1 MNKVERLKLL
11 ASAIAGDFKSLRLKL
26 GNTDELVT
34 DDKTS
39 AVNAIN
45 EIVGSSKEIKDA
57 MKQFSENLGFD
68 KEITKVNNVSV
79 NLFEMLIPFIK
90 DKLAEENI
98 TNVDAEKNTQNCFFA
113 FFDDT
118 IKFQDRNNFSKNKYG
133 IKLKQNAYDTFVK
146 FNVSANNTINVSLP
160 QEINTSQDIELDIYG
175 ILGHYMSDY
184 KIMPYTKYIK
194 QLNISSDRVIV
205 VNSLEEYEN
214 HNSYSSDDDN
224 ILVLVKVDF
233 DELSSYESITDSI
246 KRLFKLQNGQ
256 NITRYSYGFVNNNL
270 TKYFDFTTRQWL
282 PLKDL
287 ISYDMQYNM
296 MMSIALSKP
305 IASNEIT
312 YINEALFTHTG
323 NYLNK
328 INIIPENSP
337 VLNKFNKTWYQDKFN
352 VILNPELTKYY
363 NNVTKQWNELP
374 YAFTNQFNYLKNV
387 DDNINIATSENNISI
402 ANKTTQTEL
411 ETDNSSRTISVVD
424 KNKVTNLAELDNC
437 SMLSTSYDTT
447 LVVDKTLNYVLDK
460 HTRTWV
466 EINFNQSQ
474 KIKDK
479 ITIDF
484 NLTINDTT
492 APEKIKCRTRVNT
505 FTGYDNKDIFVYDK
519 NNSNLA
525 DISSVDYDIYSG
537 NIIVDKTYT
546 YYLNPYTSTW
556 YELPDEVKTKLN
568 NFVNTQYINVVT
580 RLKEKTNSLN
590 IINLSEDLTDVR
602 NETVYLVNNKE
613 HIKFRAD
620 DDYAYNFND
629 NTLIFTEDLSE
640 YLDIPTQEWKRVTN
654 NYNPSIVYP
663 VCENIV
669 AVIANKVLNTLDYR
683 NPITL
688 TSNNL
693 TEIKNQIK
701 DKEVVINKTNK
712 NLIND
717 STIDLS
723 KVKFYSMGKS
733 DQGDSNSGIN
743 MLQKY
748 SNIKIFN
755 AGSFVTQ
762 INNKLAELL
771 NKNNVIAI
779 LTKKSVSA
787 SHDFEI
793 TYKGKNYQ
801 LSQDNFFINNIENL
815 CQFLSD
821 GDWL

>member
-1 MNKVERLKLL
+1 MTRIERLKLL

-39 AVNAIN
+39 AVKAIN
-45 EIVGSSKEIKDA
+45 EVAGSSKEIKDA

-79 NLFEMLIPFIK
+79 NPFEMLVPFIK
-90 DKLAEENI
+90 DKLAEGGI

-113 FFDDT
+113 FFDNT
-118 IKFQDRNNFSKNKYG
+118 IKFNQNNFSKNKYG
-133 IKLKQNAYDTFVK
+133 IKLKQNAYDNFVK
-146 FNVSANNTINVSLP
+146 FDVSTNNTINVSLP

-175 ILGHYMSDY
+175 ILGHYMYDY

-194 QLNISSDRVIV
+194 QLNIPSDRVII
-205 VNSLEEYEN
+205 VNNLEE
-214 HNSYSSDDDN
+214 HKGRSYSTGDGD
-224 ILVLVKVDF
+224 ILVLVKTNS
-233 DELSSYESITDSI
+233 DELSDMTNSIE
-246 KRLFKLQNGQ
+246 KLFKLQDGQ
-256 NITRYSYGFVNNNL
+256 NITNKTYGFINQDA
-270 TKYFDFTTRQWL
+270 TKYFDFTTRGWL

-287 ISYDMQYNM
+287 ISSDMQYNIM
-296 MMSIALSKP
+296 LSILPNPVDA
-305 IASNEIT
+305 NEIK
-312 YINEALFTHTG
+312 YINEAWFAHTSG
-323 NYLNK
+323 LNK
-328 INIIPENSP
+328 INIAAENSAI
-337 VLNKFNKTWYQDKFN
+337 LNTILIKPLYKDNFN

-374 YAFTNQFNYLKNV
+374 YHFKNQFNYLKDVNT
-387 DDNINIATSENNISI
+387 NINIATSENNIDV

-411 ETDNSSRTISVVD
+411 ETDSHSRTISVVD
-424 KNKVTNLAELDNC
+424 KNKVTNLSELDNN
-437 SMLSTSYDTT
+437 SMLFPSVYTT
-447 LVVDKTLNYVLDK
+447 LVVDKTLNYVLNK
-460 HTRTWV
+460 NTRTWV
-466 EINFNQSQ
+466 EINSEQSQ

-479 ITIDF
+479 VTIDF
-484 NLTINDTT
+484 SLTINDTT
-492 APEKIKCRTRVNT
+492 AAEKIKCRTRVNT
-505 FTGYDNKDIFVYDK
+505 FSKSGSKNILVYDK
-519 NNSNLA
+519 NNTDLE
-525 DISSVDYDIYSG
+525 DIASVNYSIYDG
-537 NIIVDKTYT
+537 DIIVDKTYT
-546 YYLNPYTSTW
+546 YYLNPYTSVW
-556 YELPDEVKTKLN
+556 YELPNEVKTKLN
-568 NFVNTQYINVVT
+568 NFVNTQYTKVVT

-590 IINLSEDLTDVR
+590 IINLNEDLTDVR
-602 NETVYLVNNKE
+602 DESVYLVSNKE
-613 HIKFRAD
+613 NIKFRAN

-640 YLDIPTQEWKRVTN
+640 YLDIPTQEWKQVAN
-654 NYNPSIVYP
+654 NYTLSIIYP

-683 NPITL
+683 NPVTL
-688 TSNNL
+688 TNNNL

-701 DKEVVINKTNK
+701 DKEVVINKTGK
-712 NLIND
+712 NLISD

-733 DQGDSNSGIN
+733 DQDNSNSAIN

-755 AGSFVTQ
+755 AGSFAIQ

-793 TYKGKNYQ
+793 TYKGKRYQ

-815 CQFLSD
+815 CQFIGD

>member
-1 MNKVERLKLL
+1 MTRIERLKLL

-26 GNTDELVT
+26 GNTDELIT

-39 AVNAIN
+39 AVKAIN
-45 EIVGSSKEIKDA
+45 EVAGSSKEIKDA

-68 KEITKVNNVSV
+68 KEITKANNISV
-79 NLFEMLIPFIK
+79 NPFEMLIPFIK

-113 FFDDT
+113 FFNNT
-118 IKFQDRNNFSKNKYG
+118 IKTQHGNNFSKNKYG
-133 IKLKQNAYDTFVK
+133 IKLKQNAYDKFVK
-146 FNVSANNTINVSLP
+146 FDVSTNNVINISLP

-194 QLNISSDRVIV
+194 QLNIPSDRVTV
-205 VNSLEEYEN
+205 VNSLEEHEGRF
-214 HNSYSSDDDN
+214 YSTGDN
-224 ILVLVKVDF
+224 DILVLVKTNL
-233 DELSSYESITDSI
+233 DELSNMTNSI
-246 KRLFKLQNGQ
+246 KKLFKLQDGQ
-256 NITRYSYGFVNNNL
+256 NITNKSYGFINQNV
-270 TKYFDFTTRQWL
+270 TKYFDFTTREWL

-287 ISYDMQYNM
+287 ISSDMQYNIM
-296 MMSIALSKP
+296 LSILQNPVDA
-305 IASNEIT
+305 NEIK
-312 YINEALFTHTG
+312 YINEAWFTHTSG
-323 NYLNK
+323 LNK
-328 INIIPENSP
+328 INIAAENSS
-337 VLNKFNKTWYQDKFN
+337 VLNTILTKPLYKDNYN

-374 YAFTNQFNYLKNV
+374 DNFKNQFDYLKNV
-387 DDNINIATSENNISI
+387 DTNINIATSENNIDV
-402 ANKTTQTEL
+402 ANKTTQTIL
-411 ETDNSSRTISVVD
+411 ESDSHSRTISVVD
-424 KNKVTNLAELDNC
+424 KNKITNLSELDND
-437 SMLSTSYDTT
+437 SMLFPTTYTT
-447 LVVDKTLNYVLDK
+447 LVVDKTLNYVLNK
-460 HTRTWV
+460 NTRTWV
-466 EINFNQSQ
+466 EINSKQSQ

-479 ITIDF
+479 VTIDF
-484 NLTINDTT
+484 SLTINDTT

-505 FTGYDNKDIFVYDK
+505 FNGSGSKNILVYDK
-519 NNSNLA
+519 NNTDLA
-525 DISSVDYDIYSG
+525 DIASVRYSIYDG
-537 NIIVDKTYT
+537 DIIVDKTYT
-546 YYLNPYTSTW
+546 YYLNPYTSVW
-556 YELPDEVKTKLN
+556 YELPNEVKTKLN
-568 NFVNTQYINVVT
+568 NFVNTQYTKVVT

-590 IINLSEDLTDVR
+590 IINLNEDLTDVR
-602 NETVYLVNNKE
+602 DESVYLVSNKE
-613 HIKFRAD
+613 NIKFRAN

-640 YLDIPTQEWKRVTN
+640 YLDIPTQEWKQVID
-654 NYNPSIVYP
+654 NYTSSIVYP

-669 AVIANKVLNTLDYR
+669 AVITNKVLNTLDYR
-683 NPITL
+683 NPVTL

-701 DKEVVINKTNK
+701 DKEVIINKTDK

-733 DQGDSNSGIN
+733 DQSNSDFVIN

-771 NKNNVIAI
+771 NKNNAIAI

-787 SHDFEI
+787 SHDVEI
-793 TYKGKNYQ
+793 AYKGKRYQ

-815 CQFLSD
+815 CQFLDD

>member
-1 MNKVERLKLL
+1 MTRIERLKLL

-45 EIVGSSKEIKDA
+45 EVAGSSKKIKDA

-79 NLFEMLIPFIK
+79 NPFEMLVSFIK
-90 DKLAEENI
+90 DKLTEEGI

-113 FFDDT
+113 FFDNT
-118 IKFQDRNNFSKNKYG
+118 IKFNQNNFSKNKYG
-133 IKLKQNAYDTFVK
+133 IKLKQDNYNSFVS
-146 FNVSANNTINVSLP
+146 FNVINNNSVTINLP

-194 QLNISSDRVIV
+194 QLNIPSDRVII
-205 VNSLEEYEN
+205 VNNLEE
-214 HNSYSSDDDN
+214 HKGRSYSTDDGDT
-224 ILVLVKVDF
+224 LVLVKTNL
-233 DELSSYESITDSI
+233 DELSDMTNSIE
-246 KRLFKLQNGQ
+246 KLFKLQDGQ
-256 NITRYSYGFVNNNL
+256 NITNKFYGFINQDA

-287 ISYDMQYNM
+287 ISSDMQYNVM
-296 MMSIALSKP
+296 LSTLPNPIALNNIS
-305 IASNEIT
+305 
-312 YINEALFTHTG
+312 YLNEAFYTHSV
-323 NYLNK
+323 NNFLNQL
-328 INIIPENSP
+328 NIVAENST
-337 VLNKFNKTWYQDKFN
+337 VLNKFNNSAFQDKFN

-374 YAFTNQFNYLKNV
+374 YHFKNQFNYLKNV
-387 DDNINIATSENNISI
+387 DTNINIATSENNINV

-411 ETDNSSRTISVVD
+411 ETDTHSRTISVVD
-424 KNKVTNLAELDNC
+424 KNKVTNLSELDTC

-447 LVVDKTLNYVLDK
+447 LVVDKTLNYVLNK
-460 HTRTWV
+460 NTRTWV
-466 EINFNQSQ
+466 EINSEQSQ

-479 ITIDF
+479 VTIDF
-484 NLTINDTT
+484 SLTINDTT
-492 APEKIKCRTRVNT
+492 AAEKIKCRTHVNT
-505 FTGYDNKDIFVYDK
+505 FSKSSNKNILVYDK
-519 NNSNLA
+519 NNTDLA
-525 DISSVDYDIYSG
+525 DIASVNYSIYDG
-537 NIIVDKTYT
+537 DIIVDKTYT
-546 YYLNPYTSTW
+546 YYLNPYTSVW
-556 YELPDEVKTKLN
+556 YELPNEVKTKLN
-568 NFVNTQYINVVT
+568 NFVNTQYTKVVT

-590 IINLSEDLTDVR
+590 IINLNEDLTDVR
-602 NETVYLVNNKE
+602 DESVYLVSNKE
-613 HIKFRAD
+613 NIKFRAND
-620 DDYAYNFND
+620 NYAYNFND

-640 YLDIPTQEWKRVTN
+640 YLDIPTQEWKQVIN
-654 NYNPSIVYP
+654 NYTPSIIYP

-669 AVIANKVLNTLDYR
+669 AVITNEVLNTLDYR
-683 NPITL
+683 NPVTL

-701 DKEVVINKTNK
+701 DKEVVINKTDK
-712 NLIND
+712 NLISD

-723 KVKFYSMGKS
+723 KVKFYSMSKS
-733 DQGDSNSGIN
+733 EQGNSNSVIN

-755 AGSFVTQ
+755 AGSFVIQ

-771 NKNNVIAI
+771 NKNNAIAI
-779 LTKKSVSA
+779 LTKKSISA

-793 TYKGKNYQ
+793 TYKGKKYQ

-815 CQFLSD
+815 CQFID
-821 GDWL
+821 DVNWL

>member
-1 MNKVERLKLL
+1 MTRIERLKLL

-45 EIVGSSKEIKDA
+45 EVAGSSKEIKDA
-57 MKQFSENLGFD
+57 MKQFSETLGFD

-79 NLFEMLIPFIK
+79 NLFEMLTPFIK

-98 TNVDAEKNTQNCFFA
+98 TNVDAKKNTKNCFFA

-133 IKLKQNAYDTFVK
+133 IKLKQNAYDAFVK

-194 QLNISSDRVIV
+194 QLNIPLDRVIV
-205 VNSLEEYEN
+205 VNSLEEHEGR
-214 HNSYSSDDDN
+214 SYSTGDDD
-224 ILVLVKVDF
+224 ILVLVKTNLN
-233 DELSSYESITDSI
+233 ELSDMTNSIE
-246 KRLFKLQNGQ
+246 KLFKLQDGQ
-256 NITRYSYGFVNNNL
+256 NITNKSYGFINQDV
-270 TKYFDFTTRQWL
+270 TKYFDFTTREWL

-287 ISYDMQYNM
+287 ISSDMQYNIM
-296 MMSIALSKP
+296 LSTLPNPIALNNIS
-305 IASNEIT
+305 
-312 YINEALFTHTG
+312 YLNEAFYTHSG
-323 NYLNK
+323 NGFLNQL
-328 INIIPENSP
+328 NIVAENSTI
-337 VLNKFNKTWYQDKFN
+337 LNKFNNSAFQDKFN

-374 YAFTNQFNYLKNV
+374 NNFKNQFDYLKNV
-387 DDNINIATSENNISI
+387 DDNINIATSENNIDV

-411 ETDNSSRTISVVD
+411 ETDSNSRTISVVD
-424 KNKVTNLAELDNC
+424 KNKITNLSELDTC
-437 SMLSTSYDTT
+437 SMLSTSYNTT

-460 HTRTWV
+460 NTRTWV
-466 EINFNQSQ
+466 EINSEQSQ

-479 ITIDF
+479 VTIDF
-484 NLTINDTT
+484 SLTINDTT
-492 APEKIKCRTRVNT
+492 TAEKIKCRTRVNT
-505 FTGYDNKDIFVYDK
+505 FSKSGNKNILVYDK
-519 NNSNLA
+519 NNTDLA
-525 DISSVDYDIYSG
+525 DIASVNYSIYDG
-537 NIIVDKTYT
+537 DIIVDKTYT
-546 YYLNPYTSTW
+546 YYLNPYTSVW
-556 YELPDEVKTKLN
+556 YELPNEVKTKLN
-568 NFVNTQYINVVT
+568 NFVNTQYTKVVT

-590 IINLSEDLTDVR
+590 IINLNEDLTDVR
-602 NETVYLVNNKE
+602 DESVYLVSNKE
-613 HIKFRAD
+613 NIKFRAN

-640 YLDIPTQEWKRVTN
+640 YLDIPTQEWKQVIN
-654 NYNPSIVYP
+654 NYTPSIVYS

-669 AVIANKVLNTLDYR
+669 AVITNKVLNALDYR
-683 NPITL
+683 NPVTL

-693 TEIKNQIK
+693 TEIKNQIR
-701 DKEVVINKTNK
+701 DKEVIINKTDK

-733 DQGDSNSGIN
+733 DQSNSDSAIN

-771 NKNNVIAI
+771 NKNNAIAI

-793 TYKGKNYQ
+793 AYKGKRYQ

-815 CQFLSD
+815 CQFISD

>member
-1 MNKVERLKLL
+1 MTRIERLKLL

-45 EIVGSSKEIKDA
+45 EVAGSSKEIKDA
-57 MKQFSENLGFD
+57 MKQFSKNLGFD

-79 NLFEMLIPFIK
+79 NPFEMLVPFIK
-90 DKLAEENI
+90 DKLAEEGI
-98 TNVDAEKNTQNCFFA
+98 TNVDAEKNTQNYFFA

-118 IKFQDRNNFSKNKYG
+118 IKFNKNNFSKNKYG
-133 IKLKQNAYDTFVK
+133 IKLKQNAYDKFVK
-146 FNVSANNTINVSLP
+146 FDVSTNNTINVNLP

-184 KIMPYTKYIK
+184 KIMSYTKYIK
-194 QLNISSDRVIV
+194 QLNIPSDRVTI
-205 VNSLEEYEN
+205 VNSLEEHEA
-214 HNSYSSDDDN
+214 HSSYSTGDN
-224 ILVLVKVDF
+224 DILVLVKINL
-233 DELSSYESITDSI
+233 DELSDMTNSI
-246 KRLFKLQNGQ
+246 KKLFKLQDVQ
-256 NITRYSYGFVNNNL
+256 NITNKSYGFINQDA
-270 TKYFDFTTRQWL
+270 TKYFNFTTREWL

-287 ISYDMQYNM
+287 ISSDMQYNIM
-296 MMSIALSKP
+296 LSILPNPVDA
-305 IASNEIT
+305 NEIK
-312 YINEALFTHTG
+312 YINEAWFTHTSG
-323 NYLNK
+323 LNK
-328 INIIPENSP
+328 INIAAENSAILNT
-337 VLNKFNKTWYQDKFN
+337 VLTKPLYKDNFNI
-352 VILNPELTKYY
+352 ILNPELTKYY

-374 YAFTNQFNYLKNV
+374 YHFKNQFNYLKNV
-387 DDNINIATSENNISI
+387 DTNINIATSENNIDV

-411 ETDNSSRTISVVD
+411 EADSHSRTISVVD
-424 KNKVTNLAELDNC
+424 KNKITNLAELDNC
-437 SMLSTSYDTT
+437 SMLSTSYGTT

-460 HTRTWV
+460 HTRTWI
-466 EINFNQSQ
+466 EISAEQSQ

-505 FTGYDNKDIFVYDK
+505 FNGSGSKNILVYDK
-519 NNSNLA
+519 DNSELA
-525 DISSVDYDIYSG
+525 DIASVQYSIYNGDIV
-537 NIIVDKTYT
+537 VDKTYT

-556 YELPDEVKTKLN
+556 YKLPNEVKTKLN
-568 NFVNTQYINVVT
+568 NFVNTQYTNIVT
-580 RLKEKTNSLN
+580 RLKGTTNSLN
-590 IINLSEDLTDVR
+590 IINLNEDLTVVR
-602 NETVYLVNNKE
+602 SESVYLVSNKE
-613 HIKFRAD
+613 NIKFRAN
-620 DDYAYNFND
+620 DDYAYSFND

-640 YLDIPTQEWKRVTN
+640 YLDIPTQEWKQVIN
-654 NYNPSIVYP
+654 NYTPSIIYP

-669 AVIANKVLNTLDYR
+669 AVITNKVLNTLDYR
-683 NPITL
+683 NPVTL

-693 TEIKNQIK
+693 TEIKNQIR
-701 DKEVVINKTNK
+701 DKEVIINKTNK

-733 DQGDSNSGIN
+733 DQGNSDSAIN

-755 AGSFVTQ
+755 AGSFVIQ

-771 NKNNVIAI
+771 NKNNTIAI

-793 TYKGKNYQ
+793 TYKGKRYQ

-815 CQFLSD
+815 CQFIGD

>member
-1 MNKVERLKLL
+1 MTRIERLKLL

-26 GNTDELVT
+26 GNTDELIT

-45 EIVGSSKEIKDA
+45 EIAGSSKEIKDA

-79 NLFEMLIPFIK
+79 NPFEMLVPFIK
-90 DKLAEENI
+90 DKLAEEGI
-98 TNVDAEKNTQNCFFA
+98 TNVDTEKNTQNCFFA

-118 IKFQDRNNFSKNKYG
+118 IKIQYGNNFSKNKYG
-133 IKLKQNAYDTFVK
+133 IKLKQNAYDKFVK
-146 FNVSANNTINVSLP
+146 FDVSANNVINVSLP

-194 QLNISSDRVIV
+194 QLNIPSDRVTV
-205 VNSLEEYEN
+205 VNSLEEHEGR
-214 HNSYSSDDDN
+214 SYSSDDNN
-224 ILVLVKVDF
+224 ILVLVKINL
-233 DELSSYESITDSI
+233 DELSNMTNSI
-246 KRLFKLQNGQ
+246 KKLFKLQDGQ
-256 NITRYSYGFVNNNL
+256 NITNKSYGFINQDV
-270 TKYFDFTTRQWL
+270 TKYFDFATREWL

-287 ISYDMQYNM
+287 ISSDMQYNIM
-296 MMSIALSKP
+296 LSILQNPVDA
-305 IASNEIT
+305 NEIK
-312 YINEALFTHTG
+312 YINEAWFTHTSG
-323 NYLNK
+323 LNK
-328 INIIPENSP
+328 INIAAEDSS
-337 VLNKFNKTWYQDKFN
+337 VLNTVLTKPLYKDNFNI
-352 VILNPELTKYY
+352 ILNPELTKYY

-374 YAFTNQFNYLKNV
+374 NNFKNQFGYLKNV
-387 DDNINIATSENNISI
+387 DTNINIATSENNIDV

-411 ETDNSSRTISVVD
+411 EADSNSRIISVVD
-424 KNKVTNLAELDNC
+424 KNKVTNLAELDND
-437 SMLSTSYDTT
+437 SMLFPSVYTT
-447 LVVDKTLNYVLDK
+447 LIVDKTLNYVLDK

-466 EINFNQSQ
+466 EISAEQSQ

-479 ITIDF
+479 VTIDF
-484 NLTINDTT
+484 GLTINDTT

-505 FTGYDNKDIFVYDK
+505 FSGSGSKDILVYNKD
-519 NNSNLA
+519 NSELA
-525 DISSVDYDIYSG
+525 DIASVQYSIYNGDIV
-537 NIIVDKTYT
+537 VDKTYT
-546 YYLNPYTSTW
+546 YYLNPYTSVW
-556 YELPDEVKTKLN
+556 YELPNEVKTKLN
-568 NFVNTQYINVVT
+568 NFVNTQYTKVVT

-590 IINLSEDLTDVR
+590 IINLNEDLTDVKS
-602 NETVYLVNNKE
+602 ESVYLVSNKE
-613 HIKFRAD
+613 NIKFRAN

-640 YLDIPTQEWKRVTN
+640 YLDIPTQEWKQVIN
-654 NYNPSIVYP
+654 NYTPSIIYP

-683 NPITL
+683 NPVTL

-693 TEIKNQIK
+693 TEIKNQIR
-701 DKEVVINKTNK
+701 DKEVIINKTDK

-733 DQGDSNSGIN
+733 DQGNSDSTIH

-755 AGSFVTQ
+755 AGSFVTK

-779 LTKKSVSA
+779 LTKKSVSN
-787 SHDFEI
+787 SHDVEI
-793 TYKGKNYQ
+793 TYKGKGYQ

-815 CQFLSD
+815 CQFIND

>member
-1 MNKVERLKLL
+1 MTKIERLKLL

-45 EIVGSSKEIKDA
+45 EVAGSSKEIKDA
-57 MKQFSENLGFD
+57 MKTFSKELGFD
-68 KEITKVNNVSV
+68 KEITKVNGVSV
-79 NLFEMLIPFIK
+79 NPFEMLVPFIK
-90 DKLAEENI
+90 DKLAEEGI

-118 IKFQDRNNFSKNKYG
+118 IKFQYSTIFSKNKYG
-133 IKLKQNAYDTFVK
+133 LKLKQNAYDTFVK
-146 FNVSANNTINVSLP
+146 FDVSTNNTITINLP
-160 QEINTSQDIELDIYG
+160 QEINAIQDIELDIYG
-175 ILGHYMSDY
+175 ILGHYMNDY

-194 QLNISSDRVIV
+194 QLNIPSDRIIV
-205 VNSLEEYEN
+205 VNSLEEHEN
-214 HNSYSSDDDN
+214 HSSYSSDSNDY
-224 ILVLVKVDF
+224 LVFVKADF
-233 DELSSYESITDSI
+233 DELSDMTDSI
-246 KRLFKLQNGQ
+246 KKLFKIQNNQ
-256 NITRYSYGFVNNNL
+256 NITNFSYSFVNNDL

-282 PLKDL
+282 PLENL
-287 ISYDMQYNM
+287 ISSDMQYQIKLLGLKVPVKPYE
-296 MMSIALSKP
+296 IA
-305 IASNEIT
+305 
-312 YINEALFTHTG
+312 YINNEYFSHTKE
-323 NYLNK
+323 LTK
-328 INIIPENSP
+328 INILPENSDA
-337 VLNKFNKTWYQDKFN
+337 LNKVNNLKNNIYS
-352 VILNPELTKYY
+352 VILNPDLTKYY
-363 NNVTKQWNELP
+363 NIITKQWNELTP
-374 YAFTNQFNYLKNV
+374 ALQNKYGYLNST
-387 DDNINIATSENNISI
+387 DNINENINVATSENNISI

-411 ETDNSSRTISVVD
+411 EYDNHSRTISVVD
-424 KNKVTNLAELDNC
+424 KNKVTNLAELDTC
-437 SMLSTSYDTT
+437 SMLSTSYNTT
-447 LVVDKTLNYVLDK
+447 LVVDKTLNYVLNK
-460 HTRTWV
+460 NTRTWV
-466 EINFNQSQ
+466 AISTEQSQ

-484 NLTINDTT
+484 GLTINDTT

-505 FTGYDNKDIFVYDK
+505 FSGSGNKNILVYDK
-519 NNSNLA
+519 DNVNLA
-525 DISSVDYDIYSG
+525 DIASVDYSIYDGDIVV
-537 NIIVDKTYT
+537 NKTYT
-546 YYLNPYTSTW
+546 YYLNPYTSVW
-556 YELPDEVKTKLN
+556 YELPNEVKTKLN
-568 NFVNTQYINVVT
+568 NFVNTQYTKVVT

-590 IINLSEDLTDVR
+590 IINLNEDLTDVR
-602 NETVYLVNNKE
+602 DESVYLVSNKE
-613 HIKFRAD
+613 NIKFRAN

-640 YLDIPTQEWKRVTN
+640 YLDIPTQEWKQVMN
-654 NYNPSIVYP
+654 NYTSSIVYQ

-683 NPITL
+683 NPVTL

-701 DKEVVINKTNK
+701 DKEVVINKTGE
-712 NLIND
+712 NLINN

-733 DQGDSNSGIN
+733 DQGNSDSAIN

-762 INNKLAELL
+762 INNELAELL

-779 LTKKSVSA
+779 LTKQSVSA
-787 SHDFEI
+787 GHNFEI
-793 TYKGKNYQ
+793 TYKGKRYQ

-815 CQFLSD
+815 CQFLGD

>member
-1 MNKVERLKLL
+1 MTRIERLKLL

-26 GNTDELVT
+26 GNTDELIT

-39 AVNAIN
+39 AVKAIN
-45 EIVGSSKEIKDA
+45 EVAGSSKEIKDA

-79 NLFEMLIPFIK
+79 NPFEMLVHFIK
-90 DKLAEENI
+90 DKLAKENI

-118 IKFQDRNNFSKNKYG
+118 IKFNQNNFSKNKYG
-133 IKLKQNAYDTFVK
+133 IKLKQNTYDKFVK
-146 FNVSANNTINVSLP
+146 FDVSANNTINVNLP

-194 QLNISSDRVIV
+194 QLNIPSDRVII
-205 VNSLEEYEN
+205 VNNLEE
-214 HNSYSSDDDN
+214 HKGRSYSTGDDD
-224 ILVLVKVDF
+224 ILVLVKTNL
-233 DELSSYESITDSI
+233 DELSDMINSIE
-246 KRLFKLQNGQ
+246 KLFKLQNGQ
-256 NITRYSYGFVNNNL
+256 NITNKSYGFINQDA

-287 ISYDMQYNM
+287 ISSDMQYNVM
-296 MMSIALSKP
+296 LSTLPNPIALNNIS
-305 IASNEIT
+305 
-312 YINEALFTHTG
+312 YLNEAFYTHSSNG
-323 NYLNK
+323 FLNQL
-328 INIIPENSP
+328 NIVAENST
-337 VLNKFNKTWYQDKFN
+337 VLNKFNNSAFQDKFN

-374 YAFTNQFNYLKNV
+374 YHFKNQFNYLKNV
-387 DDNINIATSENNISI
+387 DTNINIATSENNIDVV
-402 ANKTTQTEL
+402 NKTTQTEL
-411 ETDNSSRTISVVD
+411 EADNHSRTISVVD
-424 KNKVTNLAELDNC
+424 KNKVTNLSELDTC
-437 SMLSTSYDTT
+437 SMLFALYDTT

-460 HTRTWV
+460 NTRTWV
-466 EINFNQSQ
+466 EINSEQSQ

-492 APEKIKCRTRVNT
+492 APEKIKCRTHVNT
-505 FTGYDNKDIFVYDK
+505 FSGSGSKNILVYDK
-519 NNSNLA
+519 NNTDLA
-525 DISSVDYDIYSG
+525 DIASVKYSIYDG
-537 NIIVDKTYT
+537 DIIVDKTYT
-546 YYLNPYTSTW
+546 YYLNPYNSVW
-556 YELPDEVKTKLN
+556 YELPNEVKTKLN
-568 NFVNTQYINVVT
+568 NFVNTQYTKVIT

-590 IINLSEDLTDVR
+590 IINLNEDLTDVR
-602 NETVYLVNNKE
+602 SESVYLVSNKE
-613 HIKFRAD
+613 NIKFRVN

-640 YLDIPTQEWKRVTN
+640 YLDIPTQEWKQVID
-654 NYNPSIVYP
+654 NYTPSIVYS

-669 AVIANKVLNTLDYR
+669 AVITNKVLNALDYR
-683 NPITL
+683 NPVTL

-701 DKEVVINKTNK
+701 DKEVVINKTDK

-733 DQGDSNSGIN
+733 DQGNSDSVIN

-793 TYKGKNYQ
+793 TYKGKRYQ

-815 CQFLSD
+815 CQFLGD

>member
-1 MNKVERLKLL
+1 MTRIERLKLL

-39 AVNAIN
+39 AVKAIN
-45 EIVGSSKEIKDA
+45 EVAGSSKEIKDA

-79 NLFEMLIPFIK
+79 NPFEMLIPFIK

-98 TNVDAEKNTQNCFFA
+98 TNVDAKKNTQNCFFV
-113 FFDDT
+113 FFDNT
-118 IKFQDRNNFSKNKYG
+118 IKFNQNNFSKNKYG
-133 IKLKQNAYDTFVK
+133 IKLKQNAYDKFVK
-146 FNVSANNTINVSLP
+146 FNVSTNNTINVNLP

-194 QLNISSDRVIV
+194 QLNIPSDRVII
-205 VNSLEEYEN
+205 VNSLEE
-214 HNSYSSDDDN
+214 HKGHSSYSIGDDD
-224 ILVLVKVDF
+224 ILVLVKINL
-233 DELSSYESITDSI
+233 DELSDMTNSIE
-246 KRLFKLQNGQ
+246 KLFKLQDGQ
-256 NITRYSYGFVNNNL
+256 NIANKPYGFINQDA
-270 TKYFDFTTRQWL
+270 TKYFDFTTREWL

-287 ISYDMQYNM
+287 ISSDMQYNIM
-296 MMSIALSKP
+296 LSILPNPVDA
-305 IASNEIT
+305 NEIK
-312 YINEALFTHTG
+312 YINEAWFTHTSG
-323 NYLNK
+323 LNK
-328 INIIPENSP
+328 INIAAENSAI
-337 VLNKFNKTWYQDKFN
+337 LNTILTKPLYKDNFNI
-352 VILNPELTKYY
+352 ILNPELTKYY

-374 YAFTNQFNYLKNV
+374 NNFKNQFDYLKNV
-387 DDNINIATSENNISI
+387 DTNINIATSENNIDV

-411 ETDNSSRTISVVD
+411 KTDSHSRKISVVD
-424 KNKVTNLAELDNC
+424 KNKITNLSELDND
-437 SMLSTSYDTT
+437 SMLFPTVYTT
-447 LVVDKTLNYVLDK
+447 LVVDKTLNYVLNK
-460 HTRTWV
+460 NTRTWV
-466 EINFNQSQ
+466 EINSEQSQ

-479 ITIDF
+479 VTIDF
-484 NLTINDTT
+484 SLTINDTT
-492 APEKIKCRTRVNT
+492 AAEKIKCRTRVNT
-505 FTGYDNKDIFVYDK
+505 FSKSGNKNILVYDK
-519 NNSNLA
+519 NNTDLA
-525 DISSVDYDIYSG
+525 DIASVNYSIYDG
-537 NIIVDKTYT
+537 DIIVDKTYT
-546 YYLNPYTSTW
+546 YYLNPYTSVW
-556 YELPDEVKTKLN
+556 YELPNEVKTKLN
-568 NFVNTQYINVVT
+568 NFVNTQYTKVVT

-590 IINLSEDLTDVR
+590 IINLNEDLTDVR
-602 NETVYLVNNKE
+602 NESVYLVSNKE
-613 HIKFRAD
+613 NIKFRAN

-640 YLDIPTQEWKRVTN
+640 YLDIPTQEWKQVTN
-654 NYNPSIVYP
+654 NYTPSIVYP

-683 NPITL
+683 NPVTL

-693 TEIKNQIK
+693 TEIKNQIR
-701 DKEVVINKTNK
+701 DKEVVINKTDK
-712 NLIND
+712 NLINE

-733 DQGDSNSGIN
+733 DQGNSDSAIH

-771 NKNNVIAI
+771 NKNNTIAI

-793 TYKGKNYQ
+793 VYKGKRYQ

-815 CQFLSD
+815 CQFIGD

>member
-1 MNKVERLKLL
+1 MTRIERLKLL

-39 AVNAIN
+39 AVKAIN
-45 EIVGSSKEIKDA
+45 EVAGSSKEIKDA

-68 KEITKVNNVSV
+68 KEITKVNNVSI
-79 NLFEMLIPFIK
+79 NPFEMLIPFIK

-98 TNVDAEKNTQNCFFA
+98 TNVDAEKNTKNCFFA

-133 IKLKQNAYDTFVK
+133 IKLKQNAYDSFVK
-146 FNVSANNTINVSLP
+146 FDVSANNTINVSLP

-194 QLNISSDRVIV
+194 QLNIPSNRVTV
-205 VNSLEEYEN
+205 VNSLEEHEGR
-214 HNSYSSDDDN
+214 SYSTGDDD
-224 ILVLVKVDF
+224 ILVLVKTNS
-233 DELSSYESITDSI
+233 DELSDMTNSIE
-246 KRLFKLQNGQ
+246 KLFKLQDGQ
-256 NITRYSYGFVNNNL
+256 NITNKSYGFINQDA
-270 TKYFDFTTRQWL
+270 TKYFDFTTREWL

-287 ISYDMQYNM
+287 ISSDMQYNIM
-296 MMSIALSKP
+296 LSTLP
-305 IASNEIT
+305 NPVDANEIK
-312 YINEALFTHTG
+312 YINEAWFTHTNG
-323 NYLNK
+323 LNK
-328 INIIPENSP
+328 INIAAENSAILNT
-337 VLNKFNKTWYQDKFN
+337 VLTKPLYKDNFNI
-352 VILNPELTKYY
+352 ILNPELTKYY

-374 YAFTNQFNYLKNV
+374 NNFKNQFNYLKNV
-387 DDNINIATSENNISI
+387 DTNINIATSENNIDV

-411 ETDNSSRTISVVD
+411 KTDSHSRTISVVD
-424 KNKVTNLAELDNC
+424 KNKITNLSELDTC
-437 SMLSTSYDTT
+437 SMLSTSYNTT
-447 LVVDKTLNYVLDK
+447 LVVDKTLNYVLNK
-460 HTRTWV
+460 NTRTWV
-466 EINFNQSQ
+466 EINSEQSQ

-479 ITIDF
+479 VTIDF
-484 NLTINDTT
+484 GLTINDTT

-505 FTGYDNKDIFVYDK
+505 FNGSGSKNILVYNKD
-519 NNSNLA
+519 NSELA
-525 DISSVDYDIYSG
+525 DIASVQYSIYNGDIV
-537 NIIVDKTYT
+537 VDKTYT
-546 YYLNPYTSTW
+546 YYLNPYTSAW
-556 YELPDEVKTKLN
+556 YELPAEIKTKLN
-568 NFVNTQYINVVT
+568 NFVNTQYTNIVT

-590 IINLSEDLTDVR
+590 IINLNEDLTGVR
-602 NETVYLVNNKE
+602 GESIYLVSNKE
-613 HIKFRAD
+613 NIKFRAN

-640 YLDIPTQEWKRVTN
+640 YLDIPTQEWKQVTN
-654 NYNPSIVYP
+654 NYAPSIVYP

-683 NPITL
+683 NPVTL

-701 DKEVVINKTNK
+701 DKEVIINKTNK

-733 DQGDSNSGIN
+733 DQGNSDSVIN

-771 NKNNVIAI
+771 NKNNTIVI

-793 TYKGKNYQ
+793 AYKGKRYQ

-815 CQFLSD
+815 CQFLDD

>member
-1 MNKVERLKLL
+1 MTRIERLKLL
-11 ASAIAGDFKSLRLKL
+11 ASAIASDFKSLRLKL

-45 EIVGSSKEIKDA
+45 EVAGSSKEIKDA

-79 NLFEMLIPFIK
+79 NPFEMLVPFIK
-90 DKLAEENI
+90 DKLAEEGI

-113 FFDDT
+113 FFNDT
-118 IKFQDRNNFSKNKYG
+118 IKIQHYNNFSKNKYG
-133 IKLKQNAYDTFVK
+133 IKLKQNAYDKFVK
-146 FNVSANNTINVSLP
+146 FDVSANNVINVSLP

-175 ILGHYMSDY
+175 ILGHYMYDY

-194 QLNISSDRVIV
+194 QLNIPSDRVTV
-205 VNSLEEYEN
+205 VNSLEEHEGR
-214 HNSYSSDDDN
+214 SYSTGYND
-224 ILVLVKVDF
+224 ILVLVKTNL
-233 DELSSYESITDSI
+233 DELSDMTNSIE
-246 KRLFKLQNGQ
+246 KLFKLQDGQ
-256 NITRYSYGFVNNNL
+256 NITNKSYGFINQDA
-270 TKYFDFTTRQWL
+270 TKYFDFTTREWL

-287 ISYDMQYNM
+287 ISSDMQYNIM
-296 MMSIALSKP
+296 LSILPNPVDA
-305 IASNEIT
+305 NEIN
-312 YINEALFTHTG
+312 YINEAWFTHISG
-323 NYLNK
+323 LNK
-328 INIIPENSP
+328 INIAAENSS
-337 VLNKFNKTWYQDKFN
+337 VLNTILTKPLYKDNYN

-374 YAFTNQFNYLKNV
+374 DNFKNQFNYLKNV
-387 DDNINIATSENNISI
+387 DTNINIATSENNIDV
-402 ANKTTQTEL
+402 ANKTTQTIL
-411 ETDNSSRTISVVD
+411 ESDSHSRRISVVD
-424 KNKVTNLAELDNC
+424 KNKITNLSELDNE
-437 SMLSTSYDTT
+437 SMLFPTVYTT
-447 LVVDKTLNYVLDK
+447 LVVDKTLNYVLNK
-460 HTRTWV
+460 NTRTWV
-466 EINFNQSQ
+466 EINSEQSQ

-479 ITIDF
+479 VTIDF
-484 NLTINDTT
+484 SLTINDTT
-492 APEKIKCRTRVNT
+492 AAEKIKCRTRVNT
-505 FTGYDNKDIFVYDK
+505 FSKSGSKNILVYDK
-519 NNSNLA
+519 NNTDLE
-525 DISSVDYDIYSG
+525 DIASVKYSIYNG
-537 NIIVDKTYT
+537 DIIVDKTYT
-546 YYLNPYTSTW
+546 YYLNPYTSVW
-556 YELPDEVKTKLN
+556 YELPNEVKTKLN
-568 NFVNTQYINVVT
+568 NFVNTQYTKVVT

-590 IINLSEDLTDVR
+590 IINLNEDLTDVR
-602 NETVYLVNNKE
+602 DESVYLVSNKE
-613 HIKFRAD
+613 NIKFRAN

-640 YLDIPTQEWKRVTN
+640 YLDIPTQEWKQVID
-654 NYNPSIVYP
+654 NYTSSIVYS

-669 AVIANKVLNTLDYR
+669 AVITNKVLNTLDYR
-683 NPITL
+683 NPVTL

-712 NLIND
+712 NLINE

-723 KVKFYSMGKS
+723 KVKFYSMSKS
-733 DQGDSNSGIN
+733 DQGNSDFTIN

-755 AGSFVTQ
+755 AGIFVTQ

-771 NKNNVIAI
+771 NKNNTIAI

-787 SHDFEI
+787 SHNFEI
-793 TYKGKNYQ
+793 AYKGKRYQ

-815 CQFLSD
+815 CQFISD

>member
-1 MNKVERLKLL
+1 MTRIERLKLL

-26 GNTDELVT
+26 GNTDELIT

-39 AVNAIN
+39 AVKAIN
-45 EIVGSSKEIKDA
+45 EVAGSSKEIKDA

-68 KEITKVNNVSV
+68 KEITKVNNISI

-98 TNVDAEKNTQNCFFA
+98 TNVDAKKNTKNCFFV

-118 IKFQDRNNFSKNKYG
+118 IKFYHSINFSKNKYG
-133 IKLKQNAYDTFVK
+133 IKLKQNAYDKFVK
-146 FNVSANNTINVSLP
+146 FNVSTNNTINVNLP

-194 QLNISSDRVIV
+194 QLNIPSDRVII
-205 VNSLEEYEN
+205 VNSLEEHEGR
-214 HNSYSSDDDN
+214 SYSTGDN
-224 ILVLVKVDF
+224 DILVLVKINL
-233 DELSSYESITDSI
+233 DELSNMTNSVE
-246 KRLFKLQNGQ
+246 KLFKLQDGQ
-256 NITRYSYGFVNNNL
+256 NITNKSYGFINQDA
-270 TKYFDFTTRQWL
+270 TKYFDFTTREWL

-287 ISYDMQYNM
+287 ISSDMQYNIM
-296 MMSIALSKP
+296 LSILPNPVDA
-305 IASNEIT
+305 NEIK
-312 YINEALFTHTG
+312 YINEALFTHTSG
-323 NYLNK
+323 LNK
-328 INIIPENSP
+328 INIAAENSA
-337 VLNKFNKTWYQDKFN
+337 VLNTILTKPLYKDNFNI
-352 VILNPELTKYY
+352 ILNPELTKYY

-374 YAFTNQFNYLKNV
+374 NNFKNQFDYLKNV
-387 DDNINIATSENNISI
+387 DDNINIATSENNIDV

-411 ETDNSSRTISVVD
+411 ETDSHSRMISVVD
-424 KNKVTNLAELDNC
+424 KNKITNLSELDTC

-460 HTRTWV
+460 NTRTWV
-466 EINFNQSQ
+466 EINSEQSQ

-479 ITIDF
+479 VTIDF
-484 NLTINDTT
+484 SLTINDTT
-492 APEKIKCRTRVNT
+492 DAEKIKCRTRVNT
-505 FTGYDNKDIFVYDK
+505 FSKSGNKNILVYDK
-519 NNSNLA
+519 NNTDLA
-525 DISSVDYDIYSG
+525 DIASVNYNIYDG
-537 NIIVDKTYT
+537 DIIVDKTYT
-546 YYLNPYTSTW
+546 YYLNPYTSVW
-556 YELPDEVKTKLN
+556 YELPNEVKTKLN
-568 NFVNTQYINVVT
+568 NFVNTQYTKIVT

-590 IINLSEDLTDVR
+590 IINLNEDLTDVQS
-602 NETVYLVNNKE
+602 ESVYLVSNKE
-613 HIKFRAD
+613 NIKFRANN
-620 DDYAYNFND
+620 DYAYNFN

-640 YLDIPTQEWKRVTN
+640 YLDIPTQEWKQVMN
-654 NYNPSIVYP
+654 NYTPSIVYS

-669 AVIANKVLNTLDYR
+669 AVITNKVLNTLDYR
-683 NPITL
+683 NPVTL

-693 TEIKNQIK
+693 TEIKNQIR
-701 DKEVVINKTNK
+701 DKEVIINKTDK

-733 DQGDSNSGIN
+733 EQGYSDSAIN

-755 AGSFVTQ
+755 AGSFAIQ

-771 NKNNVIAI
+771 NKNNAIAI
-779 LTKKSVSA
+779 LTKKTVSA

-793 TYKGKNYQ
+793 AYKGKRYQ

-815 CQFLSD
+815 CQFISD
-821 GDWL
+821 DDWL

>member
-1 MNKVERLKLL
+1 MTRIERLKLL

-45 EIVGSSKEIKDA
+45 EVAGSSKEIKDA

-79 NLFEMLIPFIK
+79 NPFEMLVPFIK
-90 DKLAEENI
+90 DKLTEEGI
-98 TNVDAEKNTQNCFFA
+98 TNVDAEKNTQNYFFA

-118 IKFQDRNNFSKNKYG
+118 IKFNQNNFSKNKYG
-133 IKLKQNAYDTFVK
+133 IKLKQNAYDNFVK
-146 FNVSANNTINVSLP
+146 FDVSTNNTINVSLP

-175 ILGHYMSDY
+175 ILGHYMFDY

-194 QLNISSDRVIV
+194 QFNIPSDRVII
-205 VNSLEEYEN
+205 VNNLEE
-214 HNSYSSDDDN
+214 HKGRSYSTGDN
-224 ILVLVKVDF
+224 DMLVLVKTNS
-233 DELSSYESITDSI
+233 DELNNNITDSI
-246 KRLFKLQNGQ
+246 KKLFKIQDGQ
-256 NITRYSYGFVNNNL
+256 NITNKSYGFINQDA

-287 ISYDMQYNM
+287 ISSDMQYNIM
-296 MMSIALSKP
+296 LSTLPNPIALNNIS
-305 IASNEIT
+305 
-312 YINEALFTHTG
+312 YLNEAFYTHSG
-323 NYLNK
+323 NGFLNQL
-328 INIIPENSP
+328 NIVAENST
-337 VLNKFNKTWYQDKFN
+337 VLNKFNNSAFQDKFN
-352 VILNPELTKYY
+352 IILNPELTKYY

-374 YAFTNQFNYLKNV
+374 YHFKNQFNYLKNV
-387 DDNINIATSENNISI
+387 DTNINIATSENNIDV

-411 ETDNSSRTISVVD
+411 ETDSHSRTISVVD
-424 KNKVTNLAELDNC
+424 KNKVTNLSELDTC

-460 HTRTWV
+460 NTRTWV
-466 EINFNQSQ
+466 EINSKQSQ

-492 APEKIKCRTRVNT
+492 APEKIKCRTHVNT
-505 FTGYDNKDIFVYDK
+505 FSGSGSKNILVYDK
-519 NNSNLA
+519 NNTDLA
-525 DISSVDYDIYSG
+525 DIASVNYSIYDG
-537 NIIVDKTYT
+537 DIIVDKTYT
-546 YYLNPYTSTW
+546 YYLNPYTSVW
-556 YELPDEVKTKLN
+556 YELPNEVKTKLN
-568 NFVNTQYINVVT
+568 NFVNTQYTKVVT

-590 IINLSEDLTDVR
+590 IINLNEDLTDVR
-602 NETVYLVNNKE
+602 SESVYLVSNKE
-613 HIKFRAD
+613 NIKFRAN

-640 YLDIPTQEWKRVTN
+640 YLDIPTQEWKQVAN
-654 NYNPSIVYP
+654 NYTPSIVYP

-683 NPITL
+683 NPVTL

-701 DKEVVINKTNK
+701 DKEVVINKTDK
-712 NLIND
+712 NLISD

-733 DQGDSNSGIN
+733 DQGNSNSAIN

-755 AGSFVTQ
+755 AGSFVIQ
-762 INNKLAELL
+762 INNKLTELL
-771 NKNNVIAI
+771 NKNNAIAI

-793 TYKGKNYQ
+793 AYKGKIYQ

-815 CQFLSD
+815 CQFIGD

>member
-1 MNKVERLKLL
+1 MTRIERLKLL

-26 GNTDELVT
+26 GNTDELIT

-39 AVNAIN
+39 AVKAIN
-45 EIVGSSKEIKDA
+45 EVAGSSKEIKDA

-79 NLFEMLIPFIK
+79 NPFEMLMPFIK

-98 TNVDAEKNTQNCFFA
+98 TNVDAEKNTQNYFFA

-118 IKFQDRNNFSKNKYG
+118 IKFNQNNFSKNKYG
-133 IKLKQNAYDTFVK
+133 IKLKQNTYDKFVK
-146 FNVSANNTINVSLP
+146 FDVSANNTINVNLP

-194 QLNISSDRVIV
+194 QLNIPSDRVII
-205 VNSLEEYEN
+205 VNNLEE
-214 HNSYSSDDDN
+214 HKGRSYSTSDDD
-224 ILVLVKVDF
+224 ILVLVKTNL
-233 DELSSYESITDSI
+233 DELSDMTNSIE
-246 KRLFKLQNGQ
+246 KLFKLQDGQ
-256 NITRYSYGFVNNNL
+256 NITNKSYGFINQDA

-287 ISYDMQYNM
+287 ISSDMQYNVM
-296 MMSIALSKP
+296 LSTLPNPIALNNIS
-305 IASNEIT
+305 
-312 YINEALFTHTG
+312 YLNEAFYTHSG
-323 NYLNK
+323 NGFLNQL
-328 INIIPENSP
+328 NIVAENST
-337 VLNKFNKTWYQDKFN
+337 VLNKFNNSAFQDKFN

-374 YAFTNQFNYLKNV
+374 YHFKNQFNYLKNV
-387 DDNINIATSENNISI
+387 DTNINIATSENNIDV

-411 ETDNSSRTISVVD
+411 EADSHSRTISVVD
-424 KNKVTNLAELDNC
+424 KNKVTNLSELDTC

-460 HTRTWV
+460 NTRTWV
-466 EINFNQSQ
+466 EINSEQSQ

-492 APEKIKCRTRVNT
+492 APEKIKCRTHVNT
-505 FTGYDNKDIFVYDK
+505 FSGSGSKNILVYDK
-519 NNSNLA
+519 NNTDLA
-525 DISSVDYDIYSG
+525 DIASVKYSIYDG
-537 NIIVDKTYT
+537 DIIVDKTYT
-546 YYLNPYTSTW
+546 YYLNPYNSVW
-556 YELPDEVKTKLN
+556 YELPNEVKTKLN
-568 NFVNTQYINVVT
+568 NFVNTQYTKVIT

-590 IINLSEDLTDVR
+590 IINLNEDLTDVR
-602 NETVYLVNNKE
+602 SESVYLVSNKE
-613 HIKFRAD
+613 NIKFRVN

-640 YLDIPTQEWKRVTN
+640 YLDIPTQEWKQVID
-654 NYNPSIVYP
+654 NYTPSIVYS

-669 AVIANKVLNTLDYR
+669 AVITNKVLNALDYR
-683 NPITL
+683 NPVTL

-701 DKEVVINKTNK
+701 DKEVVINKTDK

-733 DQGDSNSGIN
+733 DQGNSDSAIN

-787 SHDFEI
+787 SHNFEI
-793 TYKGKNYQ
+793 TYKGKRYQ

-815 CQFLSD
+815 CQFLDD

>member
-1 MNKVERLKLL
+1 MTRIERLKLL

-45 EIVGSSKEIKDA
+45 EVAGSSKEIKDA

-79 NLFEMLIPFIK
+79 NPFEMLVPFIK
-90 DKLAEENI
+90 DKLAEEGI

-113 FFDDT
+113 FFDNT
-118 IKFQDRNNFSKNKYG
+118 IKFNQNNFSKNKYG
-133 IKLKQNAYDTFVK
+133 IKLKQDNYNSFVS
-146 FNVSANNTINVSLP
+146 FNVINNNSVTINLP
-160 QEINTSQDIELDIYG
+160 QEINSSKDIELDIYS

-184 KIMPYTKYIK
+184 KIMSYTKYIK
-194 QLNISSDRVIV
+194 QLNIPSDKV
-205 VNSLEEYEN
+205 VVVDSLEEHKN
-214 HNSYSSDDDN
+214 RSYSSDSNN
-224 ILVLVKVDF
+224 ILVLVKANSN
-233 DELSSYESITDSI
+233 ELNDNITDSI
-246 KRLFKLQNGQ
+246 KKLFKIQDGQ
-256 NITRYSYGFVNNNL
+256 NITTYSYGFINNNL
-270 TKYFDFTTRQWL
+270 TKYFDFTTREWL

-287 ISYDMQYNM
+287 ISSDMQYNIM
-296 MMSIALSKP
+296 INTLQVP
-305 IASNEIT
+305 VEPYNVT
-312 YINEALFTHTG
+312 YINEALFSHA
-323 NYLNK
+323 NSLVK
-328 INIIPENSP
+328 INIAAENSTI
-337 VLNKFNKTWYQDKFN
+337 LNTLSAQRYQDNFN

-363 NNVTKQWNELP
+363 NNVTKKWNKLSNEQK
-374 YAFTNQFNYLKNV
+374 NKFNYLKNV
-387 DDNINIATSENNISI
+387 DNNINIATSENNINV

-411 ETDNSSRTISVVD
+411 EADSHSRTISVVD
-424 KNKVTNLAELDNC
+424 KNKVTNLSELDTC

-447 LVVDKTLNYVLDK
+447 LIVDKTLNYVLDK
-460 HTRTWV
+460 NTRTWV
-466 EINFNQSQ
+466 EINSEQSQ

-492 APEKIKCRTRVNT
+492 APEKIKCRTHVNT
-505 FTGYDNKDIFVYDK
+505 FSESGSKNILVYDK
-519 NNSNLA
+519 NNTDLA
-525 DISSVDYDIYSG
+525 DIASVNYSIYNG
-537 NIIVDKTYT
+537 DIIVDKTYT
-546 YYLNPYTSTW
+546 YYLNPYTSVW
-556 YELPDEVKTKLN
+556 YELPNEVKTKLN
-568 NFVNTQYINVVT
+568 NFVNTQYTKVVT

-590 IINLSEDLTDVR
+590 IINLNEDLTDVR
-602 NETVYLVNNKE
+602 GESVYLVSNKE
-613 HIKFRAD
+613 NIKFRAN

-629 NTLIFTEDLSE
+629 NTLIFTQDLSE
-640 YLDIPTQEWKRVTN
+640 YLDIPTQEWKQVAN
-654 NYNPSIVYP
+654 NYTPSIVYP

-683 NPITL
+683 NPVTL

-701 DKEVVINKTNK
+701 DKEVVINKTDK

-733 DQGDSNSGIN
+733 DQSNSDSAIN

-755 AGSFVTQ
+755 AGSFVIQ

-793 TYKGKNYQ
+793 TYKGKRYQ

-815 CQFLSD
+815 CQFIGD

>member
-1 MNKVERLKLL
+1 MTRIERLKLL

-45 EIVGSSKEIKDA
+45 EVAGSSKEIKDA

-79 NLFEMLIPFIK
+79 NPFEMLVPFIK
-90 DKLAEENI
+90 DKLAEEGI

-113 FFDDT
+113 FFDNT
-118 IKFQDRNNFSKNKYG
+118 IKFNQNNFSKNKYG
-133 IKLKQNAYDTFVK
+133 IKLKQDNYNSFVS
-146 FNVSANNTINVSLP
+146 FNVINNNSVTINLP
-160 QEINTSQDIELDIYG
+160 QEINSSKDIELDIYS

-184 KIMPYTKYIK
+184 KIMSYTKYIK
-194 QLNISSDRVIV
+194 QLNIPSDKV
-205 VNSLEEYEN
+205 VVVDSLEEHKN
-214 HNSYSSDDDN
+214 RSYSSDSNN
-224 ILVLVKVDF
+224 ILVLVKANSN
-233 DELSSYESITDSI
+233 ELNDNITDSI
-246 KRLFKLQNGQ
+246 KKLFKIQDGQ
-256 NITRYSYGFVNNNL
+256 NITTYSYGFINNNL
-270 TKYFDFTTRQWL
+270 TKYFDFTTREWL

-287 ISYDMQYNM
+287 ISSDMQYNIM
-296 MMSIALSKP
+296 INTLQVP
-305 IASNEIT
+305 VEPYNVT
-312 YINEALFTHTG
+312 YINEALFSHA
-323 NYLNK
+323 NSLVK
-328 INIIPENSP
+328 INIAAENSTI
-337 VLNKFNKTWYQDKFN
+337 LNTLSAQRYQDNFN

-363 NNVTKQWNELP
+363 NNVTKKWNKLSNEQK
-374 YAFTNQFNYLKNV
+374 NKFNYLKNV
-387 DDNINIATSENNISI
+387 DNNINIATSENNINV

-411 ETDNSSRTISVVD
+411 EADSHLRTISVVD
-424 KNKVTNLAELDNC
+424 KNKVTNLSELDTC

-460 HTRTWV
+460 NTRTWV
-466 EINFNQSQ
+466 EINSEQSQ

-492 APEKIKCRTRVNT
+492 APEKIKCRTHVNT
-505 FTGYDNKDIFVYDK
+505 FSESGSKNILVYDK
-519 NNSNLA
+519 NNTDLA
-525 DISSVDYDIYSG
+525 DIASVNYSIYNG
-537 NIIVDKTYT
+537 DIIVDKTYT
-546 YYLNPYTSTW
+546 YYLNPYTSVW
-556 YELPDEVKTKLN
+556 YELPNEVKTKLN
-568 NFVNTQYINVVT
+568 NFVNTQYTKVVT

-590 IINLSEDLTDVR
+590 IINLNEDLTDVR
-602 NETVYLVNNKE
+602 GESVYLVSNKE
-613 HIKFRAD
+613 NIKFRAN
-620 DDYAYNFND
+620 DDYPYNFND
-629 NTLIFTEDLSE
+629 NTLIFTQDLSE
-640 YLDIPTQEWKRVTN
+640 YLDIPTQEWKQVAN
-654 NYNPSIVYP
+654 NYTPSIVYP

-683 NPITL
+683 NPVTL

-701 DKEVVINKTNK
+701 DKEVVINKTDK

-733 DQGDSNSGIN
+733 DQSNSDSAIN

-755 AGSFVTQ
+755 AGSFVIQ

-793 TYKGKNYQ
+793 TYKGKRYQ

-815 CQFLSD
+815 CQFIDD

>member
-1 MNKVERLKLL
+1 MTRIERLKLL

-45 EIVGSSKEIKDA
+45 EVAGSSKEIKDA

-68 KEITKVNNVSV
+68 KEITKVNNISV
-79 NLFEMLIPFIK
+79 NPFEMLVPFIK
-90 DKLAEENI
+90 DKLAEEGI

-113 FFDDT
+113 FFNNT
-118 IKFQDRNNFSKNKYG
+118 IKFNQNNFSKNKYG
-133 IKLKQNAYDTFVK
+133 IKLKQNAYDNFVK
-146 FNVSANNTINVSLP
+146 FDVSTNNTINVSLP

-194 QLNISSDRVIV
+194 QLNIPSDRVIV
-205 VNSLEEYEN
+205 VNNLEE
-214 HNSYSSDDDN
+214 HKGRSYSTGNDD
-224 ILVLVKVDF
+224 ILVLVKIDL
-233 DELSSYESITDSI
+233 DELSDMTNSIE
-246 KRLFKLQNGQ
+246 KLFKLQDGQ
-256 NITRYSYGFVNNNL
+256 NITNKSYGFINQDA
-270 TKYFDFTTRQWL
+270 TKYFDFMTREWL

-287 ISYDMQYNM
+287 ISSDMQYNIM
-296 MMSIALSKP
+296 LSTLPNPIALNNIS
-305 IASNEIT
+305 
-312 YINEALFTHTG
+312 YLNEAFYTHSG
-323 NYLNK
+323 NGFLNQL
-328 INIIPENSP
+328 NIVAENST
-337 VLNKFNKTWYQDKFN
+337 VLNKFNNSAFQDKFN

-374 YAFTNQFNYLKNV
+374 NNFKNQFDYLKNV
-387 DDNINIATSENNISI
+387 DNNINIATSENNIDV

-411 ETDNSSRTISVVD
+411 KTDSHSRTISVVD
-424 KNKVTNLAELDNC
+424 KNKITNLSELDTC

-460 HTRTWV
+460 NTRTWV
-466 EINFNQSQ
+466 EINSEQSQ

-479 ITIDF
+479 VTIDF
-484 NLTINDTT
+484 SLTINDTT
-492 APEKIKCRTRVNT
+492 AAEKIKCRTRVNT
-505 FTGYDNKDIFVYDK
+505 FSKSGDKNILVYDK
-519 NNSNLA
+519 NNTDLA
-525 DISSVDYDIYSG
+525 DIASVNYSIYDG
-537 NIIVDKTYT
+537 DIIVDKTYT
-546 YYLNPYTSTW
+546 YYLNPYTSVW
-556 YELPDEVKTKLN
+556 YELPNEVKTKLN
-568 NFVNTQYINVVT
+568 NFVNTQYTKVVT

-590 IINLSEDLTDVR
+590 IINLNEDLTDVR
-602 NETVYLVNNKE
+602 DESVYLVSNKE
-613 HIKFRAD
+613 NIKFRAN

-640 YLDIPTQEWKRVTN
+640 YLDIPTQEWKQIAN
-654 NYNPSIVYP
+654 NYTPSIVYS

-669 AVIANKVLNTLDYR
+669 AVITNKVLNALDYR
-683 NPITL
+683 NPVTL

-693 TEIKNQIK
+693 TEIKNQIR
-701 DKEVVINKTNK
+701 DKEVIINKTGK
-712 NLIND
+712 NLINE

-733 DQGDSNSGIN
+733 DQGNSDSAIS

-793 TYKGKNYQ
+793 TYKGKIYQ

-815 CQFLSD
+815 CQFIGD
-821 GDWL
+821 DDWL

>member
-1 MNKVERLKLL
+1 MTRIERLKLL

-39 AVNAIN
+39 AIKAIN
-45 EIVGSSKEIKDA
+45 EVAGSSKEIKDA

-79 NLFEMLIPFIK
+79 NPFEMLVPFIK
-90 DKLAEENI
+90 DKLTEEGI

-113 FFDDT
+113 FFDNT
-118 IKFQDRNNFSKNKYG
+118 IKFNQKNFSKNKYG
-133 IKLKQNAYDTFVK
+133 IKLKQDNYNSFVS
-146 FNVSANNTINVSLP
+146 FNVINNNSITINLP
-160 QEINTSQDIELDIYG
+160 QEINSSKDIELDIYG

-184 KIMPYTKYIK
+184 KIMSYTKYIK
-194 QLNISSDRVIV
+194 QLNIPSDKV
-205 VNSLEEYEN
+205 VVVDSLEEHEN
-214 HNSYSSDDDN
+214 RSYSSDSNN
-224 ILVLVKVDF
+224 ILVLVKTNS
-233 DELSSYESITDSI
+233 DELNDNITDSI
-246 KRLFKLQNGQ
+246 KKLFKIQDGQ
-256 NITRYSYGFVNNNL
+256 NITTYSYGFINNNL

-287 ISYDMQYNM
+287 ISSDMQYNIM
-296 MMSIALSKP
+296 INTLQVPVEPYNA
-305 IASNEIT
+305 A
-312 YINEALFTHTG
+312 YINEALFSHASG
-323 NYLNK
+323 LVK
-328 INIIPENSP
+328 INIAAENSTI
-337 VLNKFNKTWYQDKFN
+337 LNTLSAQRYQDNFN

-363 NNVTKQWNELP
+363 NNVTKKWNKLSNEQK
-374 YAFTNQFNYLKNV
+374 NKFNYLKNV
-387 DDNINIATSENNISI
+387 DNNINIATSENNINV

-411 ETDNSSRTISVVD
+411 EADSHSRTISVVD
-424 KNKVTNLAELDNC
+424 KNKVTNLSELNTC

-460 HTRTWV
+460 NTRTWV
-466 EINFNQSQ
+466 EINSEQSQ

-492 APEKIKCRTRVNT
+492 APEKIKCRTHVNT
-505 FTGYDNKDIFVYDK
+505 FNGSGSKNILVYDK
-519 NNSNLA
+519 NNTDLA
-525 DISSVDYDIYSG
+525 DIASVNYSIYDG
-537 NIIVDKTYT
+537 DIIVDKTYT
-546 YYLNPYTSTW
+546 YYLNPYTSVW
-556 YELPDEVKTKLN
+556 YELPNEVKTKLN
-568 NFVNTQYINVVT
+568 NFVNTQYTKVVT

-590 IINLSEDLTDVR
+590 IINLNEDLTDVR
-602 NETVYLVNNKE
+602 SESVYLVSNKE
-613 HIKFRAD
+613 NIKFRAN

-640 YLDIPTQEWKRVTN
+640 YLDIPTQEWKQVTN
-654 NYNPSIVYP
+654 NYTPSIIYP

-669 AVIANKVLNTLDYR
+669 AVITNKVLNTLDYR
-683 NPITL
+683 NPVTL

-693 TEIKNQIK
+693 TEVKNQIK
-701 DKEVVINKTNK
+701 DKEVVINKTGK
-712 NLIND
+712 NLISD

-733 DQGDSNSGIN
+733 DQGNSDSAIN

-755 AGSFVTQ
+755 AGSFVIQ

-793 TYKGKNYQ
+793 TYKGKRYQ
-801 LSQDNFFINNIENL
+801 LSQDNFFISNIENL

>member
-1 MNKVERLKLL
+1 MTRIERLKLL

-39 AVNAIN
+39 AVKAIN
-45 EIVGSSKEIKDA
+45 EVAGSSKEIKDA
-57 MKQFSENLGFD
+57 IKQFSENLGFD
-68 KEITKVNNVSV
+68 KEITKVNNVSIKP
-79 NLFEMLIPFIK
+79 FEMLLPFIK

-98 TNVDAEKNTQNCFFA
+98 TNVDAEKNTKNCFFA

-133 IKLKQNAYDTFVK
+133 IKLKQNAYDSFVK
-146 FNVSANNTINVSLP
+146 FDVSANNTINVSLP

-194 QLNISSDRVIV
+194 QLNIPSNRVTV
-205 VNSLEEYEN
+205 VNSLEEHEGR
-214 HNSYSSDDDN
+214 SYFTGDDD
-224 ILVLVKVDF
+224 ILVLVKTNS
-233 DELSSYESITDSI
+233 DELSDMTNSIE
-246 KRLFKLQNGQ
+246 KLFKLQDGQ
-256 NITRYSYGFVNNNL
+256 NITDKSYGFINQDA
-270 TKYFDFTTRQWL
+270 TKYFDFTTREWL

-287 ISYDMQYNM
+287 ISSDMQYNIM
-296 MMSIALSKP
+296 LSTLP
-305 IASNEIT
+305 NPVDANEIK
-312 YINEALFTHTG
+312 YINEAWFTHTSG
-323 NYLNK
+323 LNK
-328 INIIPENSP
+328 INIAAENSAI
-337 VLNKFNKTWYQDKFN
+337 LNTILTKPLYKDNFNI
-352 VILNPELTKYY
+352 ILNPELTKYY

-374 YAFTNQFNYLKNV
+374 NNFKNQFNYLKNV
-387 DDNINIATSENNISI
+387 DTNINIATSENNIDV
-402 ANKTTQTEL
+402 ANKTTQTTL
-411 ETDNSSRTISVVD
+411 ESDSHSKCISIVD
-424 KNKVTNLAELDNC
+424 KNKVTNLSELDND
-437 SMLSTSYDTT
+437 SMLFPSVYTT
-447 LVVDKTLNYVLDK
+447 LVVDKTLNYVLNK
-460 HTRTWV
+460 NTRTWV
-466 EINFNQSQ
+466 EINSEQSQ

-479 ITIDF
+479 VTIDF
-484 NLTINDTT
+484 GLTINDTT

-505 FTGYDNKDIFVYDK
+505 FNGSGSKNILVYNKD
-519 NNSNLA
+519 NSELA
-525 DISSVDYDIYSG
+525 DIASVQYSIYNGDIV
-537 NIIVDKTYT
+537 VDKTYT
-546 YYLNPYTSTW
+546 YYLNPYTSAW
-556 YELPDEVKTKLN
+556 YELPAEIKTKLN
-568 NFVNTQYINVVT
+568 NFVNTQYTNIVT

-590 IINLSEDLTDVR
+590 IINLNEDLTGVR
-602 NETVYLVNNKE
+602 GESIYLVSNKE
-613 HIKFRAD
+613 NIKFRAN

-640 YLDIPTQEWKRVTN
+640 YLDIPTQEWKQVIN
-654 NYNPSIVYP
+654 NYAPSIIYP

-669 AVIANKVLNTLDYR
+669 AVITNKVLNALDYR
-683 NPITL
+683 NPVTL

-701 DKEVVINKTNK
+701 DKEVIINKTNK

-733 DQGDSNSGIN
+733 DQGNSDSVIN

-771 NKNNVIAI
+771 NKNNTIVI

-793 TYKGKNYQ
+793 AYKGKRYQ

>member
-1 MNKVERLKLL
+1 MTRIERLKLL

-26 GNTDELVT
+26 GNTDELIT

-39 AVNAIN
+39 AVKAIN
-45 EIVGSSKEIKDA
+45 EVAGSSKEIKDA
-57 MKQFSENLGFD
+57 MKQFNENLGFD

-79 NLFEMLIPFIK
+79 TPFEMLIPFIK

-98 TNVDAEKNTQNCFFA
+98 TNVDAKKNTKNCFFA

-118 IKFQDRNNFSKNKYG
+118 IKFYHSINFSKNKYG
-133 IKLKQNAYDTFVK
+133 IKLKQNAYDKFVK
-146 FNVSANNTINVSLP
+146 FNVSANNTINVNLP

-194 QLNISSDRVIV
+194 QLNIPSDRVII
-205 VNSLEEYEN
+205 VNSLEE
-214 HNSYSSDDDN
+214 HKGHSFYSIGDDN
-224 ILVLVKVDF
+224 ILVLVKTNL
-233 DELSSYESITDSI
+233 DELSNMTNSIE
-246 KRLFKLQNGQ
+246 KLFKLQDGQ
-256 NITRYSYGFVNNNL
+256 NITNKSYGFINQDA
-270 TKYFDFTTRQWL
+270 TEYFDFTTREWL

-287 ISYDMQYNM
+287 ISSDMQYNIM
-296 MMSIALSKP
+296 LSILPNPVDA
-305 IASNEIT
+305 NEIK
-312 YINEALFTHTG
+312 YINEAWFTHISG
-323 NYLNK
+323 LNK
-328 INIIPENSP
+328 INIAAENSAI
-337 VLNKFNKTWYQDKFN
+337 LNTILTKPLYKDNFNI
-352 VILNPELTKYY
+352 ILNPELTKYY

-374 YAFTNQFNYLKNV
+374 NNFKNQFDYLKNV
-387 DDNINIATSENNISI
+387 DTNINIATSENNIDV
-402 ANKTTQTEL
+402 ANKTTQTKL
-411 ETDNSSRTISVVD
+411 ETDSYSRRISVVD
-424 KNKVTNLAELDNC
+424 KNKITNLSELDNS
-437 SMLSTSYDTT
+437 SMLLPSVYTT
-447 LVVDKTLNYVLDK
+447 LVVDKTLNYVLNK
-460 HTRTWV
+460 NTRTWV
-466 EINFNQSQ
+466 EINFEQSQ

-479 ITIDF
+479 VTIDF
-484 NLTINDTT
+484 SLTINDTT
-492 APEKIKCRTRVNT
+492 AAEKIKCRTRVNT
-505 FTGYDNKDIFVYDK
+505 FSKSGSKNILVYDK
-519 NNSNLA
+519 NNTDLE
-525 DISSVDYDIYSG
+525 DIASVNYSIYDG
-537 NIIVDKTYT
+537 DIIVDKTYT
-546 YYLNPYTSTW
+546 YYLNPYTSVW
-556 YELPDEVKTKLN
+556 YELPNEVKTKLN
-568 NFVNTQYINVVT
+568 NFVNTQYTKVVT
-580 RLKEKTNSLN
+580 KLKEKTNSLN
-590 IINLSEDLTDVR
+590 IINLNEDLTDVQS
-602 NETVYLVNNKE
+602 ESVYLVSNKE
-613 HIKFRAD
+613 NIKFRAN
-620 DDYAYNFND
+620 DDYAYNFNN

-640 YLDIPTQEWKRVTN
+640 YLDIPTQEWKQVIN
-654 NYNPSIVYP
+654 NYTPSIVYS

-669 AVIANKVLNTLDYR
+669 AVITNKVLNALDYR
-683 NPITL
+683 NPVTL
-688 TSNNL
+688 TNNNL

-733 DQGDSNSGIN
+733 DQGNSDFAIN

-771 NKNNVIAI
+771 NKNNAIAI

-793 TYKGKNYQ
+793 AYKGKRYQ

-815 CQFLSD
+815 CQFIDD

>member
-1 MNKVERLKLL
+1 MTRIERLKLL

-45 EIVGSSKEIKDA
+45 EVAGSSKEIKDA
-57 MKQFSENLGFD
+57 MKTFSEELGFD
-68 KEITKVNNVSV
+68 KEIIKVNGVSV
-79 NLFEMLIPFIK
+79 NPFEMLVPFIK
-90 DKLAEENI
+90 DKLAEEGI
-98 TNVDAEKNTQNCFFA
+98 TNVDAAKNTENYFFA
-113 FFDDT
+113 IFDNT
-118 IKFQDRNNFSKNKYG
+118 IKFNYKVFSKNKYG
-133 IKLKQNAYDTFVK
+133 IKLKQNAYDKFVK
-146 FNVSANNTINVSLP
+146 FNVSANNTINVNLP

-194 QLNISSDRVIV
+194 QLNIPSDRVIIT
-205 VNSLEEYEN
+205 NNLEEHEN
-214 HNSYSSDDDN
+214 YSYYSIGDN
-224 ILVLVKVDF
+224 DILVLVKIDL
-233 DELSSYESITDSI
+233 DELSDMTNSVE
-246 KRLFKLQNGQ
+246 KLFKLQDGQ
-256 NITRYSYGFVNNNL
+256 NITNKSYGFINQDA
-270 TKYFDFTTRQWL
+270 TKYFDFTTREWL

-287 ISYDMQYNM
+287 ISSDMQYNIM
-296 MMSIALSKP
+296 LNTLPNPIALNNIS
-305 IASNEIT
+305 
-312 YINEALFTHTG
+312 YLNEAFYTHSG
-323 NYLNK
+323 NGFLNQL
-328 INIIPENSP
+328 NIVAENST
-337 VLNKFNKTWYQDKFN
+337 VLNKFNNSAFQDKFN

-374 YAFTNQFNYLKNV
+374 NKFKNQFDYLKNV
-387 DDNINIATSENNISI
+387 DDNINIATSENNIDV

-411 ETDNSSRTISVVD
+411 ETDSHSRTISVVD
-424 KNKVTNLAELDNC
+424 KNKVTNLSELDTC

-460 HTRTWV
+460 NTRTWV
-466 EINFNQSQ
+466 EINSEQSQ

-479 ITIDF
+479 VTIDF
-484 NLTINDTT
+484 SLTINDTT
-492 APEKIKCRTRVNT
+492 AAEKIKCRTRVNT
-505 FTGYDNKDIFVYDK
+505 FSKSGNKDILVYDK
-519 NNSNLA
+519 DNTDLA
-525 DISSVDYDIYSG
+525 DIASVNYSIYDG
-537 NIIVDKTYT
+537 DIIVDKTYT
-546 YYLNPYTSTW
+546 YYLNPYTSVW
-556 YELPDEVKTKLN
+556 HELPNEVKTKLN
-568 NFVNTQYINVVT
+568 NFVNTQYTKVVT

-590 IINLSEDLTDVR
+590 IINLNEDLTDVR
-602 NETVYLVNNKE
+602 DESVYLVSNKE
-613 HIKFRAD
+613 NIKFRAN

-640 YLDIPTQEWKRVTN
+640 YLDIPTQEWKQVIN
-654 NYNPSIVYP
+654 NYTPSIIYP

-669 AVIANKVLNTLDYR
+669 AVITNKVLNTLDYR
-683 NPITL
+683 NPVTL

-693 TEIKNQIK
+693 TEIKNQIR
-701 DKEVVINKTNK
+701 DKEVIINKTDK

-733 DQGDSNSGIN
+733 DQGNSNFAIN

-755 AGSFVTQ
+755 AGSFVIQ

-771 NKNNVIAI
+771 NKNNAIAI

-793 TYKGKNYQ
+793 AYKGKRYQ

-815 CQFLSD
+815 CQFIGD

>member
-1 MNKVERLKLL
+1 MTRIERLKLL

-45 EIVGSSKEIKDA
+45 EVAGSSKEIKDA
-57 MKQFSENLGFD
+57 MKQFSKNLGFD

-79 NLFEMLIPFIK
+79 NPFEMLVLFIK
-90 DKLAEENI
+90 DKLAKEGI
-98 TNVDAEKNTQNCFFA
+98 TNVDTEKNTQNCFFA

-118 IKFQDRNNFSKNKYG
+118 IKFNQNNFSKNKYG
-133 IKLKQNAYDTFVK
+133 IKLKQNAYDKFVK
-146 FNVSANNTINVSLP
+146 FDVSANNVINVSLP

-194 QLNISSDRVIV
+194 QLNIPSDRVTV
-205 VNSLEEYEN
+205 VNSLEEHEGR
-214 HNSYSSDDDN
+214 SYSTSDND
-224 ILVLVKVDF
+224 ILVLVKIDL
-233 DELSSYESITDSI
+233 DELSDITNSIE
-246 KRLFKLQNGQ
+246 KLFKLQDGQ
-256 NITRYSYGFVNNNL
+256 NITNKSYGFINQDA
-270 TKYFDFTTRQWL
+270 TKYFDFTTREWL

-287 ISYDMQYNM
+287 ISSDMQYNIM
-296 MMSIALSKP
+296 LSILPNPVDA
-305 IASNEIT
+305 NEIK
-312 YINEALFTHTG
+312 YINEAWFTHTSG
-323 NYLNK
+323 LNK
-328 INIIPENSP
+328 INIAAENSS
-337 VLNKFNKTWYQDKFN
+337 VLNTILTKPLYKDNYN

-374 YAFTNQFNYLKNV
+374 DNFKNQFDYLKNV
-387 DDNINIATSENNISI
+387 DTNINIATSENNIDV

-411 ETDNSSRTISVVD
+411 EADSHSRMISVVN
-424 KNKVTNLAELDNC
+424 KNKVTNLSELDTC
-437 SMLSTSYDTT
+437 SMLFTSYNTT

-460 HTRTWV
+460 NTRTWV
-466 EINFNQSQ
+466 EINSEQSQ

-479 ITIDF
+479 VTIDF
-484 NLTINDTT
+484 SLTINDTT

-505 FTGYDNKDIFVYDK
+505 FNGSGSKNILVYNKD
-519 NNSNLA
+519 NSELA
-525 DISSVDYDIYSG
+525 DIASVQYNIYNGDIV
-537 NIIVDKTYT
+537 VDKTYT

-556 YELPDEVKTKLN
+556 YELPNEVKTKLN
-568 NFVNTQYINVVT
+568 NFVNTQYTKVVT

-590 IINLSEDLTDVR
+590 IINLNEDLTDVR
-602 NETVYLVNNKE
+602 NESVYLVSNKE
-613 HIKFRAD
+613 NIKFRAN

-640 YLDIPTQEWKRVTN
+640 YLDIPTQEWKQVID
-654 NYNPSIVYP
+654 NYTSSIVYP

-683 NPITL
+683 NPVTL

-693 TEIKNQIK
+693 AEIKNQIK
-701 DKEVVINKTNK
+701 DKEVVINKTDK
-712 NLIND
+712 NLINN

-723 KVKFYSMGKS
+723 KVKFYSMSKS
-733 DQGDSNSGIN
+733 DQGNSDSAIH

-762 INNKLAELL
+762 INNELAELL

-779 LTKKSVSA
+779 LTRKSVSA
-787 SHDFEI
+787 GHNFEI
-793 TYKGKNYQ
+793 TYKGKKYQ

-815 CQFLSD
+815 CQFLDD

>member
-1 MNKVERLKLL
+1 MTRIERLKLL

-45 EIVGSSKEIKDA
+45 EVAGSSKEIKDA

-68 KEITKVNNVSV
+68 KEITKINNVSV
-79 NLFEMLIPFIK
+79 NPFEMLVPFIK
-90 DKLAEENI
+90 DKLAEEGI
-98 TNVDAEKNTQNCFFA
+98 TNVDTEKNTQNCFFA

-118 IKFQDRNNFSKNKYG
+118 IKFYHSINFSKNKYG
-133 IKLKQNAYDTFVK
+133 IKLKQNAYDKFVK

-194 QLNISSDRVIV
+194 QLNIPSDRVTV
-205 VNSLEEYEN
+205 VNSLEEHEGR
-214 HNSYSSDDDN
+214 SYSTGDN
-224 ILVLVKVDF
+224 DILVLVKTNL
-233 DELSSYESITDSI
+233 DELSNMTNSI
-246 KRLFKLQNGQ
+246 KKLFKLQDGQ
-256 NITRYSYGFVNNNL
+256 NITNKSYGFINQDV
-270 TKYFDFTTRQWL
+270 TKYFDFTTRKWL

-287 ISYDMQYNM
+287 ISSDMQYNIM
-296 MMSIALSKP
+296 LSILQNPVDA
-305 IASNEIT
+305 NEIK
-312 YINEALFTHTG
+312 YINEAWFTHTSG
-323 NYLNK
+323 LNK
-328 INIIPENSP
+328 INIAAENSS
-337 VLNKFNKTWYQDKFN
+337 VLNTILTKPLYKDNYN

-374 YAFTNQFNYLKNV
+374 DNFKNQFDYLKNV
-387 DDNINIATSENNISI
+387 DTNINIATSENNIDV
-402 ANKTTQTEL
+402 ANKTTQTIL
-411 ETDNSSRTISVVD
+411 ESDSHSRTISVVD
-424 KNKVTNLAELDNC
+424 KNKITNLSELDND
-437 SMLSTSYDTT
+437 SMLSPTVYTT
-447 LVVDKTLNYVLDK
+447 LVVDKTLNYVLNK
-460 HTRTWV
+460 NTRTWV
-466 EINFNQSQ
+466 EINSEQSQ

-479 ITIDF
+479 VTIDF
-484 NLTINDTT
+484 SLTINDTT
-492 APEKIKCRTRVNT
+492 TAEKIKCRTRVNT
-505 FTGYDNKDIFVYDK
+505 FSKSGSKNILVYDK
-519 NNSNLA
+519 NNTDLE
-525 DISSVDYDIYSG
+525 DIASVKYSIYDG
-537 NIIVDKTYT
+537 DIIVDKTYT
-546 YYLNPYTSTW
+546 YYLNPYTSVW
-556 YELPDEVKTKLN
+556 YELPNEVKTKLN
-568 NFVNTQYINVVT
+568 NFVNTQYTKVVT

-590 IINLSEDLTDVR
+590 IINLNEDLTDVR
-602 NETVYLVNNKE
+602 NESVYLVSNKE
-613 HIKFRAD
+613 NIKFRAND
-620 DDYAYNFND
+620 NYTYNFND

-640 YLDIPTQEWKRVTN
+640 YLDIPTQEWKQVID
-654 NYNPSIVYP
+654 NYTPSIVYS

-669 AVIANKVLNTLDYR
+669 AVITNKVLNTLDYR
-683 NPITL
+683 NPVTL

-701 DKEVVINKTNK
+701 DKEVVINKTDK
-712 NLIND
+712 NLINE

-733 DQGDSNSGIN
+733 DQGNSDSAIN

-771 NKNNVIAI
+771 NKNNAIAI

-793 TYKGKNYQ
+793 SYKGKKYQ

-815 CQFLSD
+815 CQFLDD
-821 GDWL
+821 GNWL

>member
-1 MNKVERLKLL
+1 MTRIERLKLL

-34 DDKTS
+34 NNKTS

-45 EIVGSSKEIKDA
+45 EVADSSKEIKDA

-79 NLFEMLIPFIK
+79 NPFEMLVPFIK
-90 DKLAEENI
+90 DKLAEEGI
-98 TNVDAEKNTQNCFFA
+98 TNVDAEKNTQNYFFV

-118 IKFQDRNNFSKNKYG
+118 IKFNQNNFSKNKYG
-133 IKLKQNAYDTFVK
+133 IKLKQNTYDKFVK
-146 FNVSANNTINVSLP
+146 FDVSVNNTINVSLP

-194 QLNISSDRVIV
+194 QLNIPSDRVII
-205 VNSLEEYEN
+205 VNNLEE
-214 HNSYSSDDDN
+214 HKGRSYSIGDDD
-224 ILVLVKVDF
+224 ILVLVKTDL
-233 DELSSYESITDSI
+233 DELSDMTNSVE
-246 KRLFKLQNGQ
+246 KLFKLQDGQ
-256 NITRYSYGFVNNNL
+256 NITNKSYGFINQDV
-270 TKYFDFTTRQWL
+270 TKYFDFTTREWL

-287 ISYDMQYNM
+287 ISSDMQYNIM
-296 MMSIALSKP
+296 LSTLPNP
-305 IASNEIT
+305 IESNNIS
-312 YINEALFTHTG
+312 YFNEAFYTHLG
-323 NYLNK
+323 NGFLNQL
-328 INIIPENSP
+328 NIVAENST
-337 VLNKFNKTWYQDKFN
+337 VLNKFNNSAFQDKFN

-374 YAFTNQFNYLKNV
+374 NNFKNQFDYLKNV
-387 DDNINIATSENNISI
+387 DDNINIATSENNIDV

-411 ETDNSSRTISVVD
+411 ETDSHSRTISVVD
-424 KNKVTNLAELDNC
+424 KNKITNLSELDTC
-437 SMLSTSYDTT
+437 SMLSTSYNTT

-460 HTRTWV
+460 NTRTWV
-466 EINFNQSQ
+466 EINSKQSQ

-484 NLTINDTT
+484 SLTINDTT
-492 APEKIKCRTRVNT
+492 AAEKIKCRTRVNT
-505 FTGYDNKDIFVYDK
+505 FSKSGNKNILVYDK
-519 NNSNLA
+519 NNTDLA
-525 DISSVDYDIYSG
+525 DIASVNYSIYDG
-537 NIIVDKTYT
+537 DIIVDKTYT
-546 YYLNPYTSTW
+546 YYLNPYTSVW
-556 YELPDEVKTKLN
+556 YELPNEVKTKLN
-568 NFVNTQYINVVT
+568 NFVNTQYTKVVT

-590 IINLSEDLTDVR
+590 IINLNEDLTDVR
-602 NETVYLVNNKE
+602 DESVYLVNNKE
-613 HIKFRAD
+613 NIKFRANN
-620 DDYAYNFND
+620 DYAYNFND

-640 YLDIPTQEWKRVTN
+640 YLDIPTQEWKQVID
-654 NYNPSIVYP
+654 NYTSSIVYS

-683 NPITL
+683 NPVTL
-688 TSNNL
+688 TSNDL
-693 TEIKNQIK
+693 TEIKNQIR
-701 DKEVVINKTNK
+701 DKEVIINKTNK
-712 NLIND
+712 NLITD

-733 DQGDSNSGIN
+733 DQGNSDSAIN

-755 AGSFVTQ
+755 AGSFVIQ

-771 NKNNVIAI
+771 NKNNAIAI

-787 SHDFEI
+787 SHDLEI
-793 TYKGKNYQ
+793 AYKGKRYQ

-815 CQFLSD
+815 CQFIGD
-821 GDWL
+821 ADWL

>member
-1 MNKVERLKLL
+1 MTRIERLKLL

-39 AVNAIN
+39 AINAIN
-45 EIVGSSKEIKDA
+45 EVAGSSKEIKDA

-68 KEITKVNNVSV
+68 KEITKVNNISV
-79 NLFEMLIPFIK
+79 NPFEMLIPFIK

-98 TNVDAEKNTQNCFFA
+98 TNVDAEKNTQNCFLV
-113 FFDDT
+113 FFNDT
-118 IKFQDRNNFSKNKYG
+118 IKTQHSSNFSKNKYG
-133 IKLKQNAYDTFVK
+133 IKLKQNAYDSFVK
-146 FNVSANNTINVSLP
+146 FDVSANNTINVILP

-194 QLNISSDRVIV
+194 QLNIPSDRVII
-205 VNSLEEYEN
+205 VNNLEE
-214 HNSYSSDDDN
+214 HKGRSYSSSDDD
-224 ILVLVKVDF
+224 ILVLVKIDLG
-233 DELSSYESITDSI
+233 ELSDMTNSVE
-246 KRLFKLQNGQ
+246 KLFKLQDGQ
-256 NITRYSYGFVNNNL
+256 NITNKSYGFINQDA

-287 ISYDMQYNM
+287 ISSDMQYNIM
-296 MMSIALSKP
+296 LSTLPNPIALNNIS
-305 IASNEIT
+305 
-312 YINEALFTHTG
+312 YLNEAFYAHSNNG
-323 NYLNK
+323 FLNQL
-328 INIIPENSP
+328 NIVAENST
-337 VLNKFNKTWYQDKFN
+337 VLNKFNNSAFQDKFN

-374 YAFTNQFNYLKNV
+374 YHFKNQFNYLKNV
-387 DDNINIATSENNISI
+387 DTNINIATSENNIDV

-411 ETDNSSRTISVVD
+411 EIDSHSRTISVVD
-424 KNKVTNLAELDNC
+424 KNKVTNLSELDTC
-437 SMLSTSYDTT
+437 SMLSTSYNTT
-447 LVVDKTLNYVLDK
+447 LVVDKTLNYVLNK
-460 HTRTWV
+460 NTRTWV
-466 EINFNQSQ
+466 EINSEQSQ

-479 ITIDF
+479 VTIDF
-484 NLTINDTT
+484 SLTINDTT
-492 APEKIKCRTRVNT
+492 AAEKIKCRTRVNT
-505 FTGYDNKDIFVYDK
+505 FSKSSNKNILVYDK
-519 NNSNLA
+519 NNTDLA
-525 DISSVDYDIYSG
+525 DIASVNYSIYDG
-537 NIIVDKTYT
+537 DIIVDKTYT
-546 YYLNPYTSTW
+546 YYLNPYTSVW
-556 YELPDEVKTKLN
+556 YELPNEVKTKLN
-568 NFVNTQYINVVT
+568 NFVNTQYTKVVT

-590 IINLSEDLTDVR
+590 IINLNEDLTDVR
-602 NETVYLVNNKE
+602 SESVYLVSNKE
-613 HIKFRAD
+613 NIKFRANN
-620 DDYAYNFND
+620 DYAYNFDN

-640 YLDIPTQEWKRVTN
+640 YLDIPTQEWKQVIDNHTQ
-654 NYNPSIVYP
+654 SIVYS

-669 AVIANKVLNTLDYR
+669 AVITNKVLNTLDYR
-683 NPITL
+683 NPVTL

-701 DKEVVINKTNK
+701 DKEVVINKTDK
-712 NLIND
+712 NLINE

-733 DQGDSNSGIN
+733 DQSNSDSAIN

-755 AGSFVTQ
+755 AESFVIQ

-771 NKNNVIAI
+771 NKNNAIAI

-793 TYKGKNYQ
+793 TYKGKRYQ

-815 CQFLSD
+815 CQFIGE

>member
-1 MNKVERLKLL
+1 MTRIERLKLL

-26 GNTDELVT
+26 GNTDELIT

-39 AVNAIN
+39 AVKAIN
-45 EIVGSSKEIKDA
+45 EVAGSSKEIKDT

-79 NLFEMLIPFIK
+79 NPFEMLVPFIK
-90 DKLAEENI
+90 DKLAEEGI
-98 TNVDAEKNTQNCFFA
+98 TNVDAEKNTQNYFFV

-118 IKFQDRNNFSKNKYG
+118 IKFNQNNFSKNKYG
-133 IKLKQNAYDTFVK
+133 IKLKQNTYDKFVK
-146 FNVSANNTINVSLP
+146 FDVSANNTINVNLP

-194 QLNISSDRVIV
+194 QLNIPSDRVII
-205 VNSLEEYEN
+205 VNNLEE
-214 HNSYSSDDDN
+214 HKGRSYSTGNDD
-224 ILVLVKVDF
+224 ILVLVKIDL
-233 DELSSYESITDSI
+233 DELSDMTNSVE
-246 KRLFKLQNGQ
+246 KLFKLQNGK
-256 NITRYSYGFVNNNL
+256 NITNKSYGFINQDA
-270 TKYFDFTTRQWL
+270 TKYFDFTTREWL

-287 ISYDMQYNM
+287 ISSDMQYNIM
-296 MMSIALSKP
+296 LSILPNPVDA
-305 IASNEIT
+305 NEIK
-312 YINEALFTHTG
+312 YINEAWFTHTSG
-323 NYLNK
+323 LNK
-328 INIIPENSP
+328 INIAAENSAI
-337 VLNKFNKTWYQDKFN
+337 LNTILTKPLYKDNFNI
-352 VILNPELTKYY
+352 ILNPELTKYY

-374 YAFTNQFNYLKNV
+374 NNFKNQFNYLKNV
-387 DDNINIATSENNISI
+387 DTNINIATSENNIDV

-411 ETDNSSRTISVVD
+411 KTDSHSRTISVVD
-424 KNKVTNLAELDNC
+424 KNKITNLSELDND
-437 SMLSTSYDTT
+437 SMLFPSVYTT
-447 LVVDKTLNYVLDK
+447 LVVDKTLNYVLNK
-460 HTRTWV
+460 NTRTWV
-466 EINFNQSQ
+466 EINSEQSQ

-479 ITIDF
+479 VTIDF
-484 NLTINDTT
+484 SLTINDTT
-492 APEKIKCRTRVNT
+492 AAEKIKCRTRVNT
-505 FTGYDNKDIFVYDK
+505 FSKSSSKNILVYDK
-519 NNSNLA
+519 NNTDLE
-525 DISSVDYDIYSG
+525 DIASVKYSIYDG
-537 NIIVDKTYT
+537 DIIVDKTYT
-546 YYLNPYTSTW
+546 YYLNPYTSVW
-556 YELPDEVKTKLN
+556 YELPNEVKTKLN
-568 NFVNTQYINVVT
+568 NFVNTQYTKVVT

-590 IINLSEDLTDVR
+590 IINLNEDLTDVR
-602 NETVYLVNNKE
+602 SESVYLVSNKE
-613 HIKFRAD
+613 NIKFRANN
-620 DDYAYNFND
+620 DYAYNFNN

-640 YLDIPTQEWKRVTN
+640 YLDIPTQEWKQVID
-654 NYNPSIVYP
+654 NYTPSIVYS

-669 AVIANKVLNTLDYR
+669 AVITNKVLNTLDYR
-683 NPITL
+683 NPVTL

-701 DKEVVINKTNK
+701 DKEVVINKTDK
-712 NLIND
+712 NLINE

-733 DQGDSNSGIN
+733 DQGNSDSAIN

-755 AGSFVTQ
+755 AGSFIIQ

-771 NKNNVIAI
+771 NKNNAIAI

-793 TYKGKNYQ
+793 AYKGKRYQ

-815 CQFLSD
+815 CQFIGD

>member
-1 MNKVERLKLL
+1 MTRIERLKLL

-45 EIVGSSKEIKDA
+45 EVAGSSKKIKDA

-79 NLFEMLIPFIK
+79 NPFEMLVSFIK
-90 DKLAEENI
+90 DKLTEEGI

-113 FFDDT
+113 FFDNT
-118 IKFQDRNNFSKNKYG
+118 IKFNQNNFSKNKYG
-133 IKLKQNAYDTFVK
+133 IKLKQDNYNSFVS
-146 FNVSANNTINVSLP
+146 FNVINNNSVTINLP

-194 QLNISSDRVIV
+194 QLNIPSDRVII
-205 VNSLEEYEN
+205 VNNLEE
-214 HNSYSSDDDN
+214 HKGRSYSTDDGDT
-224 ILVLVKVDF
+224 LVLVKTNL
-233 DELSSYESITDSI
+233 DELSDMTNSIE
-246 KRLFKLQNGQ
+246 KLFKLQDGQ
-256 NITRYSYGFVNNNL
+256 NITNKFYGFINQDA

-287 ISYDMQYNM
+287 ISSDMQYNVM
-296 MMSIALSKP
+296 LSTLPNPIALNNIS
-305 IASNEIT
+305 
-312 YINEALFTHTG
+312 YLNEAFYTHSV
-323 NYLNK
+323 NNFLNQL
-328 INIIPENSP
+328 NIVAENST
-337 VLNKFNKTWYQDKFN
+337 VLNKFNNSAFQDKFN

-374 YAFTNQFNYLKNV
+374 YHFKNQFNYLKNV
-387 DDNINIATSENNISI
+387 DTNINIATSENNINV

-411 ETDNSSRTISVVD
+411 ETDTHSRTISVVD
-424 KNKVTNLAELDNC
+424 KNKVTNLSELDTC

-447 LVVDKTLNYVLDK
+447 LVVDKTLNYVLNK
-460 HTRTWV
+460 NTRTWV
-466 EINFNQSQ
+466 EINSEQSQ

-479 ITIDF
+479 VTIDF
-484 NLTINDTT
+484 SLTINDTT
-492 APEKIKCRTRVNT
+492 AAEKIKCRTHVNT
-505 FTGYDNKDIFVYDK
+505 FSKSSNKNILVYDK
-519 NNSNLA
+519 NNTDLA
-525 DISSVDYDIYSG
+525 DIASVNYSIYDG
-537 NIIVDKTYT
+537 DIIVDKTYT
-546 YYLNPYTSTW
+546 YYLNPYTSVW
-556 YELPDEVKTKLN
+556 YELPNEVKTKLN
-568 NFVNTQYINVVT
+568 NFVNTQYTKVVT

-590 IINLSEDLTDVR
+590 IINLNEDLTDVR
-602 NETVYLVNNKE
+602 DESVYLVSNKE
-613 HIKFRAD
+613 NIKFRAND
-620 DDYAYNFND
+620 NYAYNFND

-640 YLDIPTQEWKRVTN
+640 YLDIPTQEWKQVIN
-654 NYNPSIVYP
+654 NYTPSIIYP

-669 AVIANKVLNTLDYR
+669 AVITNEVLNTLDYR
-683 NPITL
+683 NPVTL

-701 DKEVVINKTNK
+701 DKEVVINKTDK
-712 NLIND
+712 NLISD

-723 KVKFYSMGKS
+723 KVKFYSMSKS
-733 DQGDSNSGIN
+733 EQGNSNSVIN

-755 AGSFVTQ
+755 AGSFVIQ

-771 NKNNVIAI
+771 NKNNAIAI

-793 TYKGKNYQ
+793 TYKGKKYQ

-815 CQFLSD
+815 CQFID
-821 GDWL
+821 DVNWL

>member
-1 MNKVERLKLL
+1 MTRIERLKLL

-45 EIVGSSKEIKDA
+45 EVAGSSKEIKDV

-68 KEITKVNNVSV
+68 KEITKVNNVSI
-79 NLFEMLIPFIK
+79 NPFEMLVHFIK

-98 TNVDAEKNTQNCFFA
+98 TNVDAKKNTQNCFFA

-118 IKFQDRNNFSKNKYG
+118 IKFNHGINFSKNKYG
-133 IKLKQNAYDTFVK
+133 IKLKQNAYDNFVK

-160 QEINTSQDIELDIYG
+160 QEINISQDIELDIYG

-194 QLNISSDRVIV
+194 QLNIPSDRVIV
-205 VNSLEEYEN
+205 VNSLEEHEGR
-214 HNSYSSDDDN
+214 SYSTGDN
-224 ILVLVKVDF
+224 DILVLVKINSN
-233 DELSSYESITDSI
+233 ELSDMTNSIE
-246 KRLFKLQNGQ
+246 KLFKLQDSQ
-256 NITRYSYGFVNNNL
+256 NITNKSYGFINQDA
-270 TKYFDFTTRQWL
+270 TKYFDFTTREWL

-287 ISYDMQYNM
+287 ISSDMQYNIM
-296 MMSIALSKP
+296 LSILPNPVDA
-305 IASNEIT
+305 NEIK
-312 YINEALFTHTG
+312 YINEAWFTHTSG
-323 NYLNK
+323 LNK
-328 INIIPENSP
+328 INIAAENSS
-337 VLNKFNKTWYQDKFN
+337 VLNTILTKPLYKDNYN

-374 YAFTNQFNYLKNV
+374 DNFKNQFDYLKNV
-387 DDNINIATSENNISI
+387 DTNINIATSENNIDV
-402 ANKTTQTEL
+402 ANKTTQTIL
-411 ETDNSSRTISVVD
+411 ESDSHSRTISVVD
-424 KNKVTNLAELDNC
+424 KNKITNLSELDND
-437 SMLSTSYDTT
+437 SMLFPTVYTT
-447 LVVDKTLNYVLDK
+447 LVVDKTLNYVLNK
-460 HTRTWV
+460 NTRTWV
-466 EINFNQSQ
+466 EINSKQSQ

-479 ITIDF
+479 VTIDF
-484 NLTINDTT
+484 SLTINDTT
-492 APEKIKCRTRVNT
+492 AAEKIKCRTRVNT
-505 FTGYDNKDIFVYDK
+505 FSKSGSKNILVYDK
-519 NNSNLA
+519 NNSDLA
-525 DISSVDYDIYSG
+525 DIASVQYSIYDG
-537 NIIVDKTYT
+537 DIIVDKTYT
-546 YYLNPYTSTW
+546 YYLNPYTSVW
-556 YELPDEVKTKLN
+556 YELPNEVKTKLN
-568 NFVNTQYINVVT
+568 NFVNTQYTKVVT

-590 IINLSEDLTDVR
+590 IINLNEDLTDVR
-602 NETVYLVNNKE
+602 DESVYLVNNKE
-613 HIKFRAD
+613 NIKFRAN

-640 YLDIPTQEWKRVTN
+640 YLDIPTQEWKQVIN
-654 NYNPSIVYP
+654 NYTPSIVYS

-669 AVIANKVLNTLDYR
+669 AVITNKVLNTLDYR
-683 NPITL
+683 NPVTL

-693 TEIKNQIK
+693 TEIKNQIR
-701 DKEVVINKTNK
+701 DKEVIINKTDK

-733 DQGDSNSGIN
+733 DQGNSDSAIN

-762 INNKLAELL
+762 IDNKLAELL
-771 NKNNVIAI
+771 NKNNAIAI

-787 SHDFEI
+787 SHNFEI
-793 TYKGKNYQ
+793 AYKGKRYQ

-815 CQFLSD
+815 CQFLDD

>member
-1 MNKVERLKLL
+1 MTRIERLKLL

-45 EIVGSSKEIKDA
+45 EVAGSSKEIKDA

-68 KEITKVNNVSV
+68 KEIIKVNNVSV
-79 NLFEMLIPFIK
+79 NPFEMLVSFIK
-90 DKLAEENI
+90 DKLAEEGI
-98 TNVDAEKNTQNCFFA
+98 TNVDAKKNTQNCFFA

-118 IKFQDRNNFSKNKYG
+118 IKIQHGSNFSKNKYG
-133 IKLKQNAYDTFVK
+133 IKLKQNAYDKFVK
-146 FNVSANNTINVSLP
+146 FDVSANNVINISLP
-160 QEINTSQDIELDIYG
+160 QEINTSQNIELDIYG
-175 ILGHYMSDY
+175 ILRHYMSDY

-194 QLNISSDRVIV
+194 QLNIPSDRVII
-205 VNSLEEYEN
+205 VNSLEEHEGR
-214 HNSYSSDDDN
+214 SYSTGDDN
-224 ILVLVKVDF
+224 ILVLVKTNS
-233 DELSSYESITDSI
+233 DELSDMTNSIE
-246 KRLFKLQNGQ
+246 KLFKLQDGQ
-256 NITRYSYGFVNNNL
+256 NITNKSYGFINQDA
-270 TKYFDFTTRQWL
+270 TKYFDFTTREWL

-287 ISYDMQYNM
+287 ISSDMQYNIM
-296 MMSIALSKP
+296 LSTLP
-305 IASNEIT
+305 NPVDANEIK
-312 YINEALFTHTG
+312 YINEAWFTHISG
-323 NYLNK
+323 LNK
-328 INIIPENSP
+328 INIAAENSAILNT
-337 VLNKFNKTWYQDKFN
+337 VLTKPLYKDNFNI
-352 VILNPELTKYY
+352 ILNPELTKYY

-374 YAFTNQFNYLKNV
+374 NNFKNQFDYLKNV
-387 DDNINIATSENNISI
+387 DTNINIATSENNIDV

-411 ETDNSSRTISVVD
+411 KNDSHSRTISVVD
-424 KNKVTNLAELDNC
+424 KNKVTNLSELDND
-437 SMLSTSYDTT
+437 SMLFPTVYTT
-447 LVVDKTLNYVLDK
+447 LVVDKTLNYVLNK
-460 HTRTWV
+460 NTRTWV
-466 EINFNQSQ
+466 EINSKQSQ

-479 ITIDF
+479 VTIDF
-484 NLTINDTT
+484 SLTINDTT
-492 APEKIKCRTRVNT
+492 AAEKIKCRTRVNT
-505 FTGYDNKDIFVYDK
+505 FSGSGSKNILVYNKD
-519 NNSNLA
+519 NSELA
-525 DISSVDYDIYSG
+525 DIASVQYNIYNG
-537 NIIVDKTYT
+537 NIVVDKTYT

-556 YELPDEVKTKLN
+556 YELPNEVKTKLN
-568 NFVNTQYINVVT
+568 NFVNTQYTNIVT
-580 RLKEKTNSLN
+580 RLKGTTNSLN
-590 IINLSEDLTDVR
+590 IINLNEDLTDVR
-602 NETVYLVNNKE
+602 GESVYLVSNKE
-613 HIKFRAD
+613 NIKFRAN

-640 YLDIPTQEWKRVTN
+640 YLDIPTQEWKQVIN
-654 NYNPSIVYP
+654 NYIPSIIYP

-683 NPITL
+683 NPVTL

-701 DKEVVINKTNK
+701 DKEVVINKTDK
-712 NLIND
+712 KLIDD

-733 DQGDSNSGIN
+733 DQNNSDSAIH

-762 INNKLAELL
+762 INNKLPELL

-779 LTKKSVSA
+779 LTKKTVSD
-787 SHDFEI
+787 SHNFEI
-793 TYKGKNYQ
+793 VYKGKRYQ

-815 CQFLSD
+815 CQFIGD

>member
-1 MNKVERLKLL
+1 MTRIERLKLL

-45 EIVGSSKEIKDA
+45 EVAGSSKEIKDA
-57 MKQFSENLGFD
+57 MKQFGENLGFD

-79 NLFEMLIPFIK
+79 NPFEMLVPFIK
-90 DKLAEENI
+90 DKLAEEGI
-98 TNVDAEKNTQNCFFA
+98 TNVDVEKNTQNCFFA
-113 FFDDT
+113 FFDNT
-118 IKFQDRNNFSKNKYG
+118 IKFNQNNFSKSKYG
-133 IKLKQNAYDTFVK
+133 IKLKQDNYNSFVS
-146 FNVSANNTINVSLP
+146 FNVINNNSVTINLP
-160 QEINTSQDIELDIYG
+160 QEINSSKDIELDIYG

-184 KIMPYTKYIK
+184 KIMSYTKYIK
-194 QLNISSDRVIV
+194 QLNIPSDKV
-205 VNSLEEYEN
+205 VVVDSLEEHEN
-214 HNSYSSDDDN
+214 RSYSSDSNN
-224 ILVLVKVDF
+224 ILVLVKTNL
-233 DELSSYESITDSI
+233 DELSDMTNSIE
-246 KRLFKLQNGQ
+246 KLFKLQDGQ
-256 NITRYSYGFVNNNL
+256 NITNKSYGFINQDA

-287 ISYDMQYNM
+287 ISSDMQYNIM
-296 MMSIALSKP
+296 LSTLTNPIALNNIS
-305 IASNEIT
+305 
-312 YINEALFTHTG
+312 YLNEAFYAHSNNG
-323 NYLNK
+323 FLNQL
-328 INIIPENSP
+328 NIVAENST
-337 VLNKFNKTWYQDKFN
+337 VLNKLNNSAFQDKFN

-374 YAFTNQFNYLKNV
+374 YHFKNQFNYLKNV
-387 DDNINIATSENNISI
+387 DTNINIATSENNIDV

-411 ETDNSSRTISVVD
+411 ETDNHSRTISVVD
-424 KNKVTNLAELDNC
+424 KNKVTNLSELDTC
-437 SMLSTSYDTT
+437 SMLFTSYNTT
-447 LVVDKTLNYVLDK
+447 LVVDKTLNYVLNK
-460 HTRTWV
+460 NTRTWV
-466 EINFNQSQ
+466 EINSKQSQ

-479 ITIDF
+479 VTIDF
-484 NLTINDTT
+484 SLTINDTT
-492 APEKIKCRTRVNT
+492 AAEKIKCRTRVNT
-505 FTGYDNKDIFVYDK
+505 FSKSGSKNILVYDK
-519 NNSNLA
+519 NNTDLA
-525 DISSVDYDIYSG
+525 DIASVDYSIYDG
-537 NIIVDKTYT
+537 DIIVDKTYT
-546 YYLNPYTSTW
+546 YYLNPYTSVW
-556 YELPDEVKTKLN
+556 YELPNEVKTKLN
-568 NFVNTQYINVVT
+568 NFVNTQYTKVVT

-590 IINLSEDLTDVR
+590 IINLNEDLTDVR
-602 NETVYLVNNKE
+602 DESVYLVSNKE
-613 HIKFRAD
+613 NIKFRANN
-620 DDYAYNFND
+620 DYAYNFND

-640 YLDIPTQEWKRVTN
+640 YLDIPTQEWKQVID
-654 NYNPSIVYP
+654 NYTSSIVYP

-669 AVIANKVLNTLDYR
+669 AVITNKVLNTLDYR
-683 NPITL
+683 NPVTL

-701 DKEVVINKTNK
+701 DKEVVINKTDE
-712 NLIND
+712 NLINN

-733 DQGDSNSGIN
+733 DQGNSDYVIN

-771 NKNNVIAI
+771 NKNNAIAI
-779 LTKKSVSA
+779 LTRKSVSA

-793 TYKGKNYQ
+793 TYKGKRYQ

-815 CQFLSD
+815 CQFLGN

>member
-1 MNKVERLKLL
+1 MTRIERLKLL

-45 EIVGSSKEIKDA
+45 EVAGSSKEIKDA

-79 NLFEMLIPFIK
+79 NPFEMLVPFIK
-90 DKLAEENI
+90 DKLAEEYI

-113 FFDDT
+113 FFDNT
-118 IKFQDRNNFSKNKYG
+118 IKFNQNNFSKNKYG
-133 IKLKQNAYDTFVK
+133 IKLKQDNYNSFVS
-146 FNVSANNTINVSLP
+146 FNVINDNSVTINLP
-160 QEINTSQDIELDIYG
+160 QEINSSKDIELDIYG

-184 KIMPYTKYIK
+184 KIMSYTKYIK
-194 QLNISSDRVIV
+194 QLNIPLDKV
-205 VNSLEEYEN
+205 VVVDSLEEHEN
-214 HNSYSSDDDN
+214 RFYSSSNDN
-224 ILVLVKVDF
+224 VLVLVKANF
-233 DELSSYESITDSI
+233 DELNNNITDSI
-246 KRLFKLQNGQ
+246 KKLFKLQDNQ
-256 NITRYSYGFVNNNL
+256 NITTYSYGFINNNL

-287 ISYDMQYNM
+287 ISSDMQYNIM
-296 MMSIALSKP
+296 LSTLPNPIALNNIS
-305 IASNEIT
+305 
-312 YINEALFTHTG
+312 YLNEAFYAHSNNG
-323 NYLNK
+323 FLNQL
-328 INIIPENSP
+328 NIVAENST
-337 VLNKFNKTWYQDKFN
+337 VLNKFNNSAFQDKFN

-374 YAFTNQFNYLKNV
+374 YHFKNQFNYLKNV
-387 DDNINIATSENNISI
+387 DTNINIATSENNIDV

-411 ETDNSSRTISVVD
+411 ETDSHSRTISVVD
-424 KNKVTNLAELDNC
+424 KNKVTNLSELDTC

-460 HTRTWV
+460 NTRTWV
-466 EINFNQSQ
+466 EINSEQSQ

-492 APEKIKCRTRVNT
+492 APEKIKCRTHVNT
-505 FTGYDNKDIFVYDK
+505 FSGSGSKNILVYDK
-519 NNSNLA
+519 NNTDLA
-525 DISSVDYDIYSG
+525 DIASVNYSIYNG
-537 NIIVDKTYT
+537 DIIVDKTYT
-546 YYLNPYTSTW
+546 YYLNPYTSVW
-556 YELPDEVKTKLN
+556 YELPNEVKTKLN
-568 NFVNTQYINVVT
+568 NFINTQYTSVVT
-580 RLKEKTNSLN
+580 RLKGTTNSLN
-590 IINLSEDLTDVR
+590 IINLNKDLTDVR
-602 NETVYLVNNKE
+602 SESVYLVSNKE
-613 HIKFRAD
+613 NIKFRAN

-640 YLDIPTQEWKRVTN
+640 YLDIPTQEWKQVAN
-654 NYNPSIVYP
+654 NYTPSIVYP

-683 NPITL
+683 NPVTL

-701 DKEVVINKTNK
+701 DKEVVINKTDK
-712 NLIND
+712 NLING
-717 STIDLS
+717 SIIDLS

-733 DQGDSNSGIN
+733 DQSNSDSAIN

-755 AGSFVTQ
+755 AGSFVIQ

-793 TYKGKNYQ
+793 TYKGKRYQ

-815 CQFLSD
+815 CQFISD

>member
-1 MNKVERLKLL
+1 MTRIERLKLL

-39 AVNAIN
+39 AVKAIN
-45 EIVGSSKEIKDA
+45 EVAGSSKEIKDA
-57 MKQFSENLGFD
+57 MKQFNENLGFD
-68 KEITKVNNVSV
+68 KEIIKVNNISV
-79 NLFEMLIPFIK
+79 KPFEMLIPFIK

-98 TNVDAEKNTQNCFFA
+98 TNVDAKKNTQNCFFV
-113 FFDDT
+113 FFNNT
-118 IKFQDRNNFSKNKYG
+118 IKIQHGNNFSKNKYG
-133 IKLKQNAYDTFVK
+133 IKLKQNAYDKFVK
-146 FNVSANNTINVSLP
+146 FDVSTNNVINISLP

-194 QLNISSDRVIV
+194 QLNIPSDRVTV
-205 VNSLEEYEN
+205 VNSLEEHEGRF
-214 HNSYSSDDDN
+214 YSTGND
-224 ILVLVKVDF
+224 ILVLIKIDS
-233 DELSSYESITDSI
+233 DELSDMTNSIE
-246 KRLFKLQNGQ
+246 KLFKLQDGQ
-256 NITRYSYGFVNNNL
+256 NITNKSYGFINQDA
-270 TKYFDFTTRQWL
+270 TKYFDFTTREWL

-287 ISYDMQYNM
+287 ISSDMQYNIM
-296 MMSIALSKP
+296 LSTLP
-305 IASNEIT
+305 NPVDANEIK
-312 YINEALFTHTG
+312 YINEAWFTHTSG
-323 NYLNK
+323 LNK
-328 INIIPENSP
+328 INIATEDSS
-337 VLNKFNKTWYQDKFN
+337 VLNTILTKPLYKDNFNI
-352 VILNPELTKYY
+352 ILNPELTKYY
-363 NNVTKQWNELP
+363 NNVTKQWNKLP
-374 YAFTNQFNYLKNV
+374 NNFKNQFDYLKNV
-387 DDNINIATSENNISI
+387 DTNINIATSENNIDV

-411 ETDNSSRTISVVD
+411 ETDSHSRTISVVD
-424 KNKVTNLAELDNC
+424 KNKITNLSELDTC

-460 HTRTWV
+460 NTRTWV
-466 EINFNQSQ
+466 EINSEQSQ

-479 ITIDF
+479 VTIDF
-484 NLTINDTT
+484 SLTINDTT

-505 FTGYDNKDIFVYDK
+505 FNMSGSKNILVYDK
-519 NNSNLA
+519 NNSDLA
-525 DISSVDYDIYSG
+525 DIASVRYSIYDG
-537 NIIVDKTYT
+537 DIIVDKTYT
-546 YYLNPYTSTW
+546 YYLNPYTSVW
-556 YELPDEVKTKLN
+556 YELPNEVKTKLN
-568 NFVNTQYINVVT
+568 NFVNTQYTKVVT

-590 IINLSEDLTDVR
+590 IINLNEDLTDVQS
-602 NETVYLVNNKE
+602 ESVYLVSNKE
-613 HIKFRAD
+613 NIKFRANN
-620 DDYAYNFND
+620 DYAYNFND

-640 YLDIPTQEWKRVTN
+640 YLDIPTQEWKQVIN
-654 NYNPSIVYP
+654 NYTSSIVYP

-669 AVIANKVLNTLDYR
+669 AVITNKVLNTLDYR
-683 NPITL
+683 NPVTL

-701 DKEVVINKTNK
+701 DKEVIINKTDN

-733 DQGDSNSGIN
+733 DQGNSDSAIN

-755 AGSFVTQ
+755 AGSFVIQ

-771 NKNNVIAI
+771 NKNNAIAI

-793 TYKGKNYQ
+793 AYKGKRYQ

-815 CQFLSD
+815 CQFLGD
-821 GDWL
+821 GEWL

>member
-1 MNKVERLKLL
+1 MTRIERLKLL

-45 EIVGSSKEIKDA
+45 EVAGSSKEIKDA

-68 KEITKVNNVSV
+68 KEITKVNNVSIKP
-79 NLFEMLIPFIK
+79 FEMLVPFIK
-90 DKLAEENI
+90 NKLAEEGI
-98 TNVDAEKNTQNCFFA
+98 TNVDAKKNTQNCFFT

-118 IKFQDRNNFSKNKYG
+118 IKFNQDNFSKNKYG
-133 IKLKQNAYDTFVK
+133 IKLKQNAYNNFVK
-146 FNVSANNTINVSLP
+146 FDVSTNNTINVSLP

-194 QLNISSDRVIV
+194 QLNIPSDRVII
-205 VNSLEEYEN
+205 VNNLEE
-214 HNSYSSDDDN
+214 HKGRSYSTDDDD
-224 ILVLVKVDF
+224 ILVLVKTNS
-233 DELSSYESITDSI
+233 DELSDMTNSIE
-246 KRLFKLQNGQ
+246 KLFKLQDGQ
-256 NITRYSYGFVNNNL
+256 NITNKSYGFINQDA

-287 ISYDMQYNM
+287 ISSDMQYNIM
-296 MMSIALSKP
+296 LSTLPNPIALNNIS
-305 IASNEIT
+305 
-312 YINEALFTHTG
+312 YLNEAFYTHSG
-323 NYLNK
+323 NGFLNQL
-328 INIIPENSP
+328 NIVAENST
-337 VLNKFNKTWYQDKFN
+337 VLNKFNNSAFQDKFN

-374 YAFTNQFNYLKNV
+374 NNFKNQFDYLKNV
-387 DDNINIATSENNISI
+387 DDNINIATSENNIDV

-411 ETDNSSRTISVVD
+411 ETDSHSRTISVVD
-424 KNKVTNLAELDNC
+424 KNKVTNLSELNTC
-437 SMLSTSYDTT
+437 SMLSTSYNTT

-460 HTRTWV
+460 NTRTWV
-466 EINFNQSQ
+466 EINSEQSQ

-479 ITIDF
+479 VTIDF
-484 NLTINDTT
+484 SLTINDTT
-492 APEKIKCRTRVNT
+492 APEKIKCRTHVNT
-505 FTGYDNKDIFVYDK
+505 FSGSGSKNILVYDK
-519 NNSNLA
+519 NNTDLA
-525 DISSVDYDIYSG
+525 DIASVKYSIYDG
-537 NIIVDKTYT
+537 DIIVDKTYT
-546 YYLNPYTSTW
+546 YYLNPYTSVW
-556 YELPDEVKTKLN
+556 YELPNEVKTKLN
-568 NFVNTQYINVVT
+568 NFVNTQYTKVVT

-590 IINLSEDLTDVR
+590 IINLNEDLTDVR
-602 NETVYLVNNKE
+602 SESVYLVSNKE
-613 HIKFRAD
+613 NIKFRAN

-640 YLDIPTQEWKRVTN
+640 YLDIPTQEWKQVID
-654 NYNPSIVYP
+654 NYTLSIVYP

-669 AVIANKVLNTLDYR
+669 AVIANKVLSTLDYR
-683 NPITL
+683 NPVTL

-701 DKEVVINKTNK
+701 DKEVVINKTDK

-733 DQGDSNSGIN
+733 DQGNSDSAIN

-755 AGSFVTQ
+755 AGSFVIQ

-787 SHDFEI
+787 SHNVEI
-793 TYKGKNYQ
+793 TYKGKRYQ

-815 CQFLSD
+815 CQFLDD

>member
-1 MNKVERLKLL
+1 MTRIERLKLL

-34 DDKTS
+34 DNKTS

-45 EIVGSSKEIKDA
+45 EVAGSSKEIKDA

-79 NLFEMLIPFIK
+79 NPFEMLVPFIK
-90 DKLAEENI
+90 DKLAEEGI

-113 FFDDT
+113 FFDNT
-118 IKFQDRNNFSKNKYG
+118 IKFNQNNFSKNKYG
-133 IKLKQNAYDTFVK
+133 IKLKQDNYNSFVS
-146 FNVSANNTINVSLP
+146 FNVINNNSVTINLP
-160 QEINTSQDIELDIYG
+160 QEINSSKDIELDIYG

-184 KIMPYTKYIK
+184 KIMSYTKYIK
-194 QLNISSDRVIV
+194 QLNIPSDKV
-205 VNSLEEYEN
+205 VVVDSLEEHKN
-214 HNSYSSDDDN
+214 RSYSSDSNN
-224 ILVLVKVDF
+224 ILVLVKANF
-233 DELSSYESITDSI
+233 DELNDNITDSI
-246 KRLFKLQNGQ
+246 KKLFKIQDGQ
-256 NITRYSYGFVNNNL
+256 NITTYSYGFINNNL

-287 ISYDMQYNM
+287 ISSDMQYNIM
-296 MMSIALSKP
+296 INTLQVPVEPYNVA
-305 IASNEIT
+305 
-312 YINEALFTHTG
+312 YINEALFSHANG
-323 NYLNK
+323 LVK
-328 INIIPENSP
+328 INIAAENSTI
-337 VLNKFNKTWYQDKFN
+337 LNTLSAQRYQDNFN

-363 NNVTKQWNELP
+363 NNVTKKWNKLSNEQK
-374 YAFTNQFNYLKNV
+374 NKFNYLKNV
-387 DDNINIATSENNISI
+387 DNNINIATSENNIDV

-411 ETDNSSRTISVVD
+411 EADSYSRTISVVD
-424 KNKVTNLAELDNC
+424 KNKVTNLSELDTC

-447 LVVDKTLNYVLDK
+447 LVVDKTLNYVLNK
-460 HTRTWV
+460 NTRTWV
-466 EINFNQSQ
+466 EINSEQSQ

-492 APEKIKCRTRVNT
+492 APEKIKCRTHVNT
-505 FTGYDNKDIFVYDK
+505 FSGSGSKNILVYDK
-519 NNSNLA
+519 NNTDLA
-525 DISSVDYDIYSG
+525 DIASVKYSIYDG
-537 NIIVDKTYT
+537 DIIVDKTYT
-546 YYLNPYTSTW
+546 YYLNPYTSVW
-556 YELPDEVKTKLN
+556 YKLPNEVKTKLN
-568 NFVNTQYINVVT
+568 NFVNTQYTKVVT

-590 IINLSEDLTDVR
+590 IINLNEDLTDVR
-602 NETVYLVNNKE
+602 SESVYLVSNKE
-613 HIKFRAD
+613 NIKFRAN

-640 YLDIPTQEWKRVTN
+640 YLDIPTQEWKQVIN
-654 NYNPSIVYP
+654 NYAPSIVYS

-669 AVIANKVLNTLDYR
+669 AVITNKVLNTLDYR
-683 NPITL
+683 NPVTL

-712 NLIND
+712 NLINE

-723 KVKFYSMGKS
+723 KVKFYSMSKS
-733 DQGDSNSGIN
+733 EQGNSDFAIN

-771 NKNNVIAI
+771 NKNNTIAI
-779 LTKKSVSA
+779 LTKKSVSD

-793 TYKGKNYQ
+793 TYKGKKYQ

-815 CQFLSD
+815 CQFIGDS
-821 GDWL
+821 DWL